1 MKRKYTATS
10 LITLAFLAGGA
21 QAGTYTV
28 VGGQVNNSGSIAIGA
43 GSEAGDRQPTD
54 EGQSVA
60 IGAEADAT
68 GSRGIAIGKK
78 AKATFVQGIAIGE
91 NAETT
96 SSLGLAIG
104 ASAKAHYSAIALG
117 LQANASEFYSL
128 AFGNNSTASGK
139 NSIAFG
145 KEAQAT
151 ESQSIA
157 LGFKS
162 SSLKDGSISIG
173 SSANASHYDSI
184 AFGSSAQALGNRS
197 IALGFQSSASNAG
210 SLSIG
215 SSSEASYENG
225 VALGRYAKA
234 QATYGV
240 ALGADSV
247 ANRASGQTGYV
258 PSVGKI
264 TSTSTPTWKST
275 LGAVSVGSGTEGSEK
290 TRQIIHVAAGSED
303 TDAVNVAQLKA
314 GQTKLEL
321 ESNLLTKTESKT
333 ADGITYTLGLDTSKL
348 PKTDI
353 VAGKGVSVSKTDPM
367 KPIVLL
373 NDDQD
378 FSGTVTASE
387 FKVGSS
393 ASLDTTGLNLIGTS
407 TVTLKDSNPSPEKKT
422 VLSTEGISVS
432 STTSPLGTRLTADGL
447 YILPNVSLTKTGL
460 VLGTGNPSVTT
471 SGIKAGNKK
480 ITDLADGSDDS
491 DAVNV
496 KQLKNART
504 KLQSSDENLV
514 IASPSETNK
523 GLNYSLSLKQDVNF
537 NQVTTGNLV
546 IGETGSLVFGTA
558 GARLTNTGLEL
569 GGLNGPKFTTNGISA
584 GGQQIK
590 NVRAGTEGTDAVNV
604 QQMEAHVKANTSK
617 VVAGNAGI
625 KVDATPDAENG
636 TTYAVSLNED
646 YTFTKLST
654 DTVKAN
660 KVQIGENGPSM
671 NATGIRMANQTIT
684 GLSDGSD
691 DSDAVN
697 VKQLKNARTKLQSSD
712 ENLVIASPS
721 ETNKGLN
728 YSLSLKQDVNFTS
741 VTIGT
746 SGVILTQEG
755 LAFGTNGVRLTN
767 TGLIL
772 GDSNGPKFTTSGISA
787 GGQQIKNVRAGT
799 EGTDAVNVQQM
810 EAHVKA
816 NKSSVVSDDVRINVT
831 PEEDSVNGGKK
842 YKLSLNSDISLD
854 SVKTGNATLSSDGLQ
869 ITGGPSVTTTGIDAG
884 SKEITNV
891 ARATTGTSAVNLDQM
906 NEEIKKNKSSVAAGR
921 GISVAT
927 SDDVEHGG
935 KKYTVSLN
943 ENIEFTEVKTGDT
956 TISSNGVSIAG
967 GPSMTKDNGINAG
980 NKVITNVAD
989 GVNATD
995 AVNVSQFNSRL
1006 NQSKVTVKAK
1016 ENGNITVEQSA
1027 QTDNGTE
1034 YTVSLNDSVSVNE
1047 VHVAQNV
1054 HLSSEGVRV
1063 GNSGPVITESGID
1076 AANRT
1081 ISNVAPGVR
1090 ATDAVN
1096 VAQLNTAVNNV
1107 FRQVHSVEKDAQAG
1121 IAMAIATAGL
1131 PQAYLPG
1138 KSMMAISG
1146 GTYRGQSG
1154 YAFGFSHVTD
1164 NGRYVIK
1171 ASGSGNSQGH
1181 YGASVGMGWQW

>member
-1 MKRKYTATS
+1 M
-10 LITLAFLAGGA
+10 
-21 QAGTYTV
+21 
-28 VGGQVNNSGSIAIGA
+28 
-43 GSEAGDRQPTD
+43 
-54 EGQSVA
+54 
-60 IGAEADAT
+60 
-68 GSRGIAIGKK
+68 
-78 AKATFVQGIAIGE
+78 
-91 NAETT
+91 
-96 SSLGLAIG
+96 
-104 ASAKAHYSAIALG
+104 
-117 LQANASEFYSL
+117 QANASEFYSL

-314 GQTKLEL
+314 SQTKLEL

-407 TVTLKDSNPSPEKKT
+407 MVTLKDSNPSPEKKT

-432 STTSPLGTRLTADGL
+432 STTSPLGTHLKADGL
-447 YILPNVSLTKTGL
+447 YILTNVSLTKTGL

-480 ITDLADGSDDS
+480 ITDLGAGDADT
-491 DAVNV
+491 DAVNFM
-496 KQLKNART
+496 QLKNART
-504 KLQSSDENLV
+504 TISVPTDGNIEQPTLT
-514 IASPSETNK
+514 ETNN
-523 GLNYSLSLKQDVNF
+523 GFNYSLSLKQDVSF
-537 NQVTTGNLV
+537 NQVTTGSLV

-590 NVRAGTEGTDAVNV
+590 NVQAGTEGTDAVNV
-604 QQMEAHVKANTSK
+604 QQMEAHVKANTAK
-617 VVAGNAGI
+617 VVAGNDGI
-625 KVDATPDAENG
+625 KVDAASDSENG
-636 TTYAVSLNED
+636 TTYTVSLNEEH
-646 YTFTKLST
+646 TFTKLAT
-654 DTVKAN
+654 ETVKAN
-660 KVQIGENGPSM
+660 KVQIGDAGPSM
-671 NATGIRMANQTIT
+671 DADGVHLAGKKIT
-684 GLSDGSD
+684 
-691 DSDAVN
+691 N
-697 VKQLKNARTKLQSSD
+697 V
-712 ENLVIASPS
+712 
-721 ETNKGLN
+721 G
-728 YSLSLKQDVNFTS
+728 
-741 VTIGT
+741 
-746 SGVILTQEG
+746 
-755 LAFGTNGVRLTN
+755 
-767 TGLIL
+767 
-772 GDSNGPKFTTSGISA
+772 
-787 GGQQIKNVRAGT
+787 RA
-799 EGTDAVNVQQM
+799 EADTDAVNL
-810 EAHVKA
+810 
-816 NKSSVVSDDVRINVT
+816 
-831 PEEDSVNGGKK
+831 G
-842 YKLSLNSDISLD
+842 
-854 SVKTGNATLSSDGLQ
+854 
-869 ITGGPSVTTTGIDAG
+869 
-884 SKEITNV
+884 
-891 ARATTGTSAVNLDQM
+891 QM
-906 NEEIKKNKSSVAAGR
+906 NEEIKRNKSSVAAGR

-927 SDDVEHGG
+927 SDDVGNGG
-935 KKYTVSLN
+935 KRYTVSLN

-995 AVNVSQFNSRL
+995 AVNVSQLNSRL
-1006 NQSKVTVKAK
+1006 NQSKVSVKAK
-1016 ENGNITVEQSA
+1016 ENGNITVEQST

-1063 GNSGPVITESGID
+1063 GNSGPVIAESGID

>member
-1 MKRKYTATS
+1 MHFWR
-10 LITLAFLAGGA
+10 GA

-314 GQTKLEL
+314 SQTKLEL

-407 TVTLKDSNPSPEKKT
+407 MVTLKDSNPSPEKKT

-432 STTSPLGTRLTADGL
+432 STTSPLGTHLKADGL
-447 YILPNVSLTKTGL
+447 YILTNVSLTKTGL

-480 ITDLADGSDDS
+480 ITDLGAGDADT
-491 DAVNV
+491 DAVNFM
-496 KQLKNART
+496 QLKNART
-504 KLQSSDENLV
+504 TISVPTDGNIEQPTLT
-514 IASPSETNK
+514 ETNN
-523 GLNYSLSLKQDVNF
+523 GFNYSLSLKQDVSF

-590 NVRAGTEGTDAVNV
+590 NVQAGTEGTDAVNV
-604 QQMEAHVKANTSK
+604 QQMEAHGKANTAK
-617 VVAGNAGI
+617 VVAGNDGI
-625 KVDATPDAENG
+625 KVDAASDSENG
-636 TTYAVSLNED
+636 TTYTVSLNEEH
-646 YTFTKLST
+646 TFTKLAT
-654 DTVKAN
+654 ETVKAN
-660 KVQIGENGPSM
+660 KVQIGDAGPSM
-671 NATGIRMANQTIT
+671 DADGVHLAGKKIT
-684 GLSDGSD
+684 
-691 DSDAVN
+691 N
-697 VKQLKNARTKLQSSD
+697 V
-712 ENLVIASPS
+712 
-721 ETNKGLN
+721 G
-728 YSLSLKQDVNFTS
+728 
-741 VTIGT
+741 
-746 SGVILTQEG
+746 
-755 LAFGTNGVRLTN
+755 
-767 TGLIL
+767 
-772 GDSNGPKFTTSGISA
+772 
-787 GGQQIKNVRAGT
+787 RA
-799 EGTDAVNVQQM
+799 EADTDAVNL
-810 EAHVKA
+810 
-816 NKSSVVSDDVRINVT
+816 
-831 PEEDSVNGGKK
+831 G
-842 YKLSLNSDISLD
+842 
-854 SVKTGNATLSSDGLQ
+854 
-869 ITGGPSVTTTGIDAG
+869 
-884 SKEITNV
+884 
-891 ARATTGTSAVNLDQM
+891 QM
-906 NEEIKKNKSSVAAGR
+906 NEEIKRNKSSVAAGR

-927 SDDVEHGG
+927 SDDVENGG
-935 KKYTVSLN
+935 KRYTVSLN

-980 NKVITNVAD
+980 DKVITNVAD

-995 AVNVSQFNSRL
+995 AVNVSQLNSRL

-1047 VHVAQNV
+1047 VHVAQIV
-1054 HLSSEGVRV
+1054 HLSSEGVRI
-1063 GNSGPVITESGID
+1063 GNSGPIIAESGID

-1090 ATDAVN
+1090 STDAVN

>member
-1 MKRKYTATS
+1 MHFWR
-10 LITLAFLAGGA
+10 GA

-247 ANRASGQTGYV
+247 VNRASGQTGYV

-314 GQTKLEL
+314 SQTKLEL

-432 STTSPLGTRLTADGL
+432 STTSPLGTHLTADGL

-480 ITDLADGSDDS
+480 ITDLADGSDES

-504 KLQSSDENLV
+504 TISVPTDGKIEQPTLT
-514 IASPSETNK
+514 ETNN
-523 GLNYSLSLKQDVNF
+523 GFNYSLSLKQDVSF
-537 NQVTTGNLV
+537 NQVTTGSLV

-590 NVRAGTEGTDAVNV
+590 NVQAGTEGTDAVNV
-604 QQMEAHVKANTSK
+604 QQMEAHVKANTAK
-617 VVAGNAGI
+617 VVAGNDGI
-625 KVDATPDAENG
+625 KVDAASDSENG
-636 TTYAVSLNED
+636 TTYTVSLNEEH
-646 YTFTKLST
+646 TFTKLAT
-654 DTVKAN
+654 ETVKAN
-660 KVQIGENGPSM
+660 KVQIGDAGPSM
-671 NATGIRMANQTIT
+671 DADGVHLAGKKIT
-684 GLSDGSD
+684 
-691 DSDAVN
+691 N
-697 VKQLKNARTKLQSSD
+697 V
-712 ENLVIASPS
+712 
-721 ETNKGLN
+721 G
-728 YSLSLKQDVNFTS
+728 
-741 VTIGT
+741 
-746 SGVILTQEG
+746 
-755 LAFGTNGVRLTN
+755 
-767 TGLIL
+767 
-772 GDSNGPKFTTSGISA
+772 
-787 GGQQIKNVRAGT
+787 RA
-799 EGTDAVNVQQM
+799 EADTDAVNL
-810 EAHVKA
+810 
-816 NKSSVVSDDVRINVT
+816 
-831 PEEDSVNGGKK
+831 G
-842 YKLSLNSDISLD
+842 
-854 SVKTGNATLSSDGLQ
+854 
-869 ITGGPSVTTTGIDAG
+869 
-884 SKEITNV
+884 
-891 ARATTGTSAVNLDQM
+891 QM
-906 NEEIKKNKSSVAAGR
+906 NEEIKRNKSSVAAGR

-927 SDDVEHGG
+927 SDDVGNGG
-935 KKYTVSLN
+935 KRYTVPLN

-995 AVNVSQFNSRL
+995 AVNVSQLNSRL

-1054 HLSSEGVRV
+1054 HLSSEGVRI
-1063 GNSGPVITESGID
+1063 GNSGPVIAESGID

-1181 YGASVGMGWQW
+1181 FGASVGMGWQW

>member
-1 MKRKYTATS
+1 M
-10 LITLAFLAGGA
+10 
-21 QAGTYTV
+21 
-28 VGGQVNNSGSIAIGA
+28 
-43 GSEAGDRQPTD
+43 
-54 EGQSVA
+54 
-60 IGAEADAT
+60 
-68 GSRGIAIGKK
+68 
-78 AKATFVQGIAIGE
+78 
-91 NAETT
+91 
-96 SSLGLAIG
+96 
-104 ASAKAHYSAIALG
+104 
-117 LQANASEFYSL
+117 QANASEFYSL

-314 GQTKLEL
+314 SQTKLEL

-378 FSGTVTASE
+378 FSGTVTASK

-432 STTSPLGTRLTADGL
+432 STTSPLGTHLTADGL

-480 ITDLADGSDDS
+480 ITDLGAGDADT
-491 DAVNV
+491 DAVNFM
-496 KQLKNART
+496 QLKNART
-504 KLQSSDENLV
+504 TISVPTDGNIEQPTLT
-514 IASPSETNK
+514 ETNN
-523 GLNYSLSLKQDVNF
+523 GFNYSLSLKQDVSF
-537 NQVTTGNLV
+537 NQVTTGSLV

-590 NVRAGTEGTDAVNV
+590 NVQAGTEGTDAVNV

-671 NATGIRMANQTIT
+671 NATGIQMANQTIT

-995 AVNVSQFNSRL
+995 AVNVSQLNSRL
-1006 NQSKVTVKAK
+1006 NQSNVTVKAK

-1063 GNSGPVITESGID
+1063 GNSGPVIAESGID

-1171 ASGSGNSQGH
+1171 ASGSGNSQGY

>member
-1 MKRKYTATS
+1 MHFGR
-10 LITLAFLAGGA
+10 GA
-21 QAGTYTV
+21 PQAGTYTV

-303 TDAVNVAQLKA
+303 TDAVNMAQLKA
-314 GQTKLEL
+314 SQTKLEL

-333 ADGITYTLGLDTSKL
+333 ADGITYTLGIDASKF

-353 VAGKGVSVSKTDPM
+353 VAGKGVSVSKTDPT
-367 KPIVLL
+367 KPIVFL

-378 FSGTVTASE
+378 FSGTVAASK

-432 STTSPLGTRLTADGL
+432 STTSPLGTHLTADGL

-480 ITDLADGSDDS
+480 ITDLADGSDES

-504 KLQSSDENLV
+504 TISVPTDGNIEQPTLT
-514 IASPSETNK
+514 ETNN
-523 GLNYSLSLKQDVNF
+523 GFNYSLSLKQDVNF

-546 IGETGSLVFGTA
+546 IGEAGSLVFGTA

-590 NVRAGTEGTDAVNV
+590 NVQAGTEGTDAVNV
-604 QQMEAHVKANTSK
+604 QQMEAHVKANTAK
-617 VVAGNAGI
+617 VVAGNDGI
-625 KVDATPDAENG
+625 KVDAASDSENG
-636 TTYAVSLNED
+636 TTYTVSLNEEH
-646 YTFTKLST
+646 TFTKLT
-654 DTVKAN
+654 TETVKAN
-660 KVQIGENGPSM
+660 KVQIGDAGPSM
-671 NATGIRMANQTIT
+671 SAKGIRMATQKIT
-684 GLSDGSD
+684 GLADGAD
-691 DSDAVN
+691 DGDAVN
-697 VKQLKNARTKLQSSD
+697 VKQLKKSKTELQLASD
-712 ENLVIASPS
+712 ETNLALENPAQEDDNGKHYVLRLNRDVNFDKVTTGNLVIG
-721 ETNKGLN
+721 ETG
-728 YSLSLKQDVNFTS
+728 SLV
-741 VTIGT
+741 
-746 SGVILTQEG
+746 
-755 LAFGTNGVRLTN
+755 FGTAGARLTN
-767 TGLIL
+767 TGLEFGGL
-772 GDSNGPKFTTSGISA
+772 NGPKFTTSGISA

-816 NKSSVVSDDVRINVT
+816 NKSSVVSDDVRISVT

-921 GISVAT
+921 GISVAI

-995 AVNVSQFNSRL
+995 AVNVSQLNSRL

-1063 GNSGPVITESGID
+1063 GNSGPVIAENGID

>member
-1 MKRKYTATS
+1 MH
-10 LITLAFLAGGA
+10 FLRGA

-314 GQTKLEL
+314 SQTKLEL

-432 STTSPLGTRLTADGL
+432 STTSPLGTHLKADGL
-447 YILPNVSLTKTGL
+447 YILTNVSLTKTGL

-480 ITDLADGSDDS
+480 ITDLGAGDADT
-491 DAVNV
+491 DAVNFM
-496 KQLKNART
+496 QLKNART
-504 KLQSSDENLV
+504 TISVPTDGNIEQPTLT
-514 IASPSETNK
+514 ETNN
-523 GLNYSLSLKQDVNF
+523 GFNYSLSLKQDVSF
-537 NQVTTGNLV
+537 NQVTTGSLV

-590 NVRAGTEGTDAVNV
+590 NVQAGTEGTDAVNV
-604 QQMEAHVKANTSK
+604 QQMEAHVKANTAK
-617 VVAGNAGI
+617 VVAGNDGI
-625 KVDATPDAENG
+625 KVDAASDSENG
-636 TTYAVSLNED
+636 TTYTVSLNEEH
-646 YTFTKLST
+646 TFTKLAT
-654 DTVKAN
+654 ETVKAN
-660 KVQIGENGPSM
+660 KVQIGDAGPSM
-671 NATGIRMANQTIT
+671 SAEGIRMAAQKIT
-684 GLSDGSD
+684 GLADGAD
-691 DSDAVN
+691 DGDAVN
-697 VKQLKNARTKLQSSD
+697 VKQLKKSKTELQLASD
-712 ENLVIASPS
+712 ETNLALENPAQEDDNGKHYVLRLNRDVNFDKVTTGNLVIG
-721 ETNKGLN
+721 ETG
-728 YSLSLKQDVNFTS
+728 SLV
-741 VTIGT
+741 
-746 SGVILTQEG
+746 
-755 LAFGTNGVRLTN
+755 FGTAGARLTN
-767 TGLIL
+767 TGLEFGGL
-772 GDSNGPKFTTSGISA
+772 NGPKFTTNGISA
-787 GGQQIKNVRAGT
+787 GGQQIKNVQAGT

-816 NKSSVVSDDVRINVT
+816 NTAKVVAGNDGIKVDAASDSENGTTYTVSLN
-831 PEEDSVNGGKK
+831 EEHTFTKLATETVKANKVQIGDAGPSMDADGVHLAGKK
-842 YKLSLNSDISLD
+842 
-854 SVKTGNATLSSDGLQ
+854 
-869 ITGGPSVTTTGIDAG
+869 
-884 SKEITNV
+884 ITNV
-891 ARATTGTSAVNLDQM
+891 GRAEADTDAVNLGQM
-906 NEEIKKNKSSVAAGR
+906 NEEIKRNKSSVAAGR

-927 SDDVEHGG
+927 SDDVENGG
-935 KKYTVSLN
+935 KRYTVSLN

-995 AVNVSQFNSRL
+995 AVNVSQLNSRL

-1054 HLSSEGVRV
+1054 HLSFEGVRI
-1063 GNSGPVITESGID
+1063 GNSGPIIAESGID

>member
-1 MKRKYTATS
+1 MHFWR
-10 LITLAFLAGGA
+10 GGA

-314 GQTKLEL
+314 SQTKLEL

-407 TVTLKDSNPSPEKKT
+407 MVTLKDSNPSPEKKT

-432 STTSPLGTRLTADGL
+432 STTSPLGTHLKADGL
-447 YILPNVSLTKTGL
+447 YILTNVSLTKTGL

-480 ITDLADGSDDS
+480 ITDLGAGDADTDT
-491 DAVNV
+491 VNFM
-496 KQLKNART
+496 QLKNART
-504 KLQSSDENLV
+504 TISVPTDGNIEQPTLT
-514 IASPSETNK
+514 ETNN
-523 GLNYSLSLKQDVNF
+523 GFNYSLSLKQDVSF
-537 NQVTTGNLV
+537 NQVTTGSLV

-590 NVRAGTEGTDAVNV
+590 NVQAGTEGTDAVNV
-604 QQMEAHVKANTSK
+604 QQMEAHVKANTAK
-617 VVAGNAGI
+617 VVAGNDGI
-625 KVDATPDAENG
+625 KVDAASDSENG
-636 TTYAVSLNED
+636 TTYTVSLNEEH
-646 YTFTKLST
+646 TFTKLAT
-654 DTVKAN
+654 ETVKAN
-660 KVQIGENGPSM
+660 KVQIGDAGPSM
-671 NATGIRMANQTIT
+671 DADGVHLAGKKIT
-684 GLSDGSD
+684 
-691 DSDAVN
+691 N
-697 VKQLKNARTKLQSSD
+697 V
-712 ENLVIASPS
+712 
-721 ETNKGLN
+721 G
-728 YSLSLKQDVNFTS
+728 
-741 VTIGT
+741 
-746 SGVILTQEG
+746 
-755 LAFGTNGVRLTN
+755 
-767 TGLIL
+767 
-772 GDSNGPKFTTSGISA
+772 
-787 GGQQIKNVRAGT
+787 RA
-799 EGTDAVNVQQM
+799 EADTDAVNL
-810 EAHVKA
+810 
-816 NKSSVVSDDVRINVT
+816 
-831 PEEDSVNGGKK
+831 G
-842 YKLSLNSDISLD
+842 
-854 SVKTGNATLSSDGLQ
+854 
-869 ITGGPSVTTTGIDAG
+869 
-884 SKEITNV
+884 
-891 ARATTGTSAVNLDQM
+891 QM
-906 NEEIKKNKSSVAAGR
+906 NEEIKRNKSSVAAGR

-927 SDDVEHGG
+927 SDDVGNGG
-935 KKYTVSLN
+935 KRYTVSLN

-995 AVNVSQFNSRL
+995 AVNVSQLNSRL

-1054 HLSSEGVRV
+1054 HLSSEGVRI
-1063 GNSGPVITESGID
+1063 GNSGPIIAESGID

-1181 YGASVGMGWQW
+1181 FGASVGMGWQW

>member
-1 MKRKYTATS
+1 MHFWR
-10 LITLAFLAGGA
+10 GA

-128 AFGNNSTASGK
+128 VFGNNSTASGK

-314 GQTKLEL
+314 SQTKLEL

-407 TVTLKDSNPSPEKKT
+407 MVTLKDSNPSPEKKT

-432 STTSPLGTRLTADGL
+432 STTSPLGTHLKADGL
-447 YILPNVSLTKTGL
+447 YILTNVSLTKTGL

-480 ITDLADGSDDS
+480 ITDLGAGDADT
-491 DAVNV
+491 DAVNFM
-496 KQLKNART
+496 QIKNART
-504 KLQSSDENLV
+504 TISVPTDGNIEQPTLT
-514 IASPSETNK
+514 ETNN
-523 GLNYSLSLKQDVNF
+523 GFNYSLSLKQDVSF
-537 NQVTTGNLV
+537 NQVTTGSLV

-590 NVRAGTEGTDAVNV
+590 NVQAGTEGTDAVNV
-604 QQMEAHVKANTSK
+604 QQMEAHVKANTAK
-617 VVAGNAGI
+617 VVAGNDGI
-625 KVDATPDAENG
+625 KVDAASDSENG
-636 TTYAVSLNED
+636 TTYTVSLNEEH
-646 YTFTKLST
+646 TFTKLAT
-654 DTVKAN
+654 ETVKAN
-660 KVQIGENGPSM
+660 KVQIGDAGPSM
-671 NATGIRMANQTIT
+671 DADGVHLAGKKIT
-684 GLSDGSD
+684 
-691 DSDAVN
+691 N
-697 VKQLKNARTKLQSSD
+697 V
-712 ENLVIASPS
+712 
-721 ETNKGLN
+721 G
-728 YSLSLKQDVNFTS
+728 
-741 VTIGT
+741 
-746 SGVILTQEG
+746 
-755 LAFGTNGVRLTN
+755 
-767 TGLIL
+767 
-772 GDSNGPKFTTSGISA
+772 
-787 GGQQIKNVRAGT
+787 RA
-799 EGTDAVNVQQM
+799 EADTDAVNL
-810 EAHVKA
+810 
-816 NKSSVVSDDVRINVT
+816 
-831 PEEDSVNGGKK
+831 G
-842 YKLSLNSDISLD
+842 
-854 SVKTGNATLSSDGLQ
+854 
-869 ITGGPSVTTTGIDAG
+869 
-884 SKEITNV
+884 
-891 ARATTGTSAVNLDQM
+891 QM
-906 NEEIKKNKSSVAAGR
+906 NEEIKRNKSSVAAGR

-927 SDDVEHGG
+927 SDDVGNGG
-935 KKYTVSLN
+935 KRYTVSLN

-995 AVNVSQFNSRL
+995 AVNVSQLNSRL

-1054 HLSSEGVRV
+1054 HLSSEGVRI
-1063 GNSGPVITESGID
+1063 GNSGPIIAESGID

-1181 YGASVGMGWQW
+1181 FGASVGMGWQW

>member
-1 MKRKYTATS
+1 M
-10 LITLAFLAGGA
+10 
-21 QAGTYTV
+21 
-28 VGGQVNNSGSIAIGA
+28 
-43 GSEAGDRQPTD
+43 
-54 EGQSVA
+54 
-60 IGAEADAT
+60 
-68 GSRGIAIGKK
+68 
-78 AKATFVQGIAIGE
+78 
-91 NAETT
+91 
-96 SSLGLAIG
+96 
-104 ASAKAHYSAIALG
+104 
-117 LQANASEFYSL
+117 
-128 AFGNNSTASGK
+128 
-139 NSIAFG
+139 
-145 KEAQAT
+145 
-151 ESQSIA
+151 
-157 LGFKS
+157 
-162 SSLKDGSISIG
+162 
-173 SSANASHYDSI
+173 
-184 AFGSSAQALGNRS
+184 
-197 IALGFQSSASNAG
+197 
-210 SLSIG
+210 
-215 SSSEASYENG
+215 
-225 VALGRYAKA
+225 
-234 QATYGV
+234 
-240 ALGADSV
+240 
-247 ANRASGQTGYV
+247 
-258 PSVGKI
+258 
-264 TSTSTPTWKST
+264 
-275 LGAVSVGSGTEGSEK
+275 
-290 TRQIIHVAAGSED
+290 
-303 TDAVNVAQLKA
+303 AQLKA
-314 GQTKLEL
+314 SQTKLEL

-333 ADGITYTLGLDTSKL
+333 ADGITYTLGIDASKL

-432 STTSPLGTRLTADGL
+432 STTSPLGTHLKADGL
-447 YILPNVSLTKTGL
+447 YILTNVSLTKTGL

-514 IASPSETNK
+514 IASP
-523 GLNYSLSLKQDVNF
+523 Y
-537 NQVTTGNLV
+537 
-546 IGETGSLVFGTA
+546 
-558 GARLTNTGLEL
+558 
-569 GGLNGPKFTTNGISA
+569 
-584 GGQQIK
+584 
-590 NVRAGTEGTDAVNV
+590 
-604 QQMEAHVKANTSK
+604 
-617 VVAGNAGI
+617 
-625 KVDATPDAENG
+625 
-636 TTYAVSLNED
+636 
-646 YTFTKLST
+646 
-654 DTVKAN
+654 
-660 KVQIGENGPSM
+660 
-671 NATGIRMANQTIT
+671 
-684 GLSDGSD
+684 
-691 DSDAVN
+691 
-697 VKQLKNARTKLQSSD
+697 
-712 ENLVIASPS
+712 

-967 GPSMTKDNGINAG
+967 GPSMTKENGINAG
-980 NKVITNVAD
+980 GKVITNVAA

-995 AVNVSQFNSRL
+995 AVNVSQLNSRL

-1054 HLSSEGVRV
+1054 HLSSEGVRI
-1063 GNSGPVITESGID
+1063 GNSGPIIAESGID

>member
-1 MKRKYTATS
+1 M
-10 LITLAFLAGGA
+10 
-21 QAGTYTV
+21 
-28 VGGQVNNSGSIAIGA
+28 
-43 GSEAGDRQPTD
+43 
-54 EGQSVA
+54 
-60 IGAEADAT
+60 
-68 GSRGIAIGKK
+68 
-78 AKATFVQGIAIGE
+78 
-91 NAETT
+91 NA
-96 SSLGLAIG
+96 
-104 ASAKAHYSAIALG
+104 
-117 LQANASEFYSL
+117 L
-128 AFGNNSTASGK
+128 AFGVSASAQSEGAIAFGFGAITGLSNSGE
-139 NSIAFG
+139 SIAFG
-145 KEAQAT
+145 YQAKT
-151 ESQSIA
+151 
-157 LGFKS
+157 
-162 SSLKDGSISIG
+162 
-173 SSANASHYDSI
+173 SAVKSI
-184 AFGSSAQALGNRS
+184 AFGSGAHAQERGA
-197 IALGFQSSASNAG
+197 
-210 SLSIG
+210 
-215 SSSEASYENG
+215 
-225 VALGRYAKA
+225 VALGSGSFADRPS
-234 QATYGV
+234 GV
-240 ALGADSV
+240 AGY
-247 ANRASGQTGYV
+247 NRLNQNFGNAPIWTASQ
-258 PSVGKI
+258 
-264 TSTSTPTWKST
+264 
-275 LGAVSVGSGTEGSEK
+275 GAVSIGDGIPGNSDEE
-290 TRQIIHVAAGSED
+290 TRQIIHVAAGSKD

-314 GQTKLEL
+314 SQTKLEL

-333 ADGITYTLGLDTSKL
+333 ADGITYTLGIDASKL

-407 TVTLKDSNPSPEKKT
+407 TVTLKDSNPSLEKKT

-432 STTSPLGTRLTADGL
+432 RTTSHFGTHLTADGL
-447 YILPNVSLTKTGL
+447 YILTNVSDVSLTKTGL

-480 ITDLADGSDDS
+480 ITGLADGADDG

-496 KQLKNART
+496 KQLKKSKT
-504 KLQSSDENLV
+504 ELQLASDETNLALENPV
-514 IASPSETNK
+514 QEDDNGK
-523 GLNYSLSLKQDVNF
+523 HYVLRLNRDVNF
-537 NQVTTGNLV
+537 DKVTTGNLV

-569 GGLNGPKFTTNGISA
+569 GELNGPKFTTNGISA

-604 QQMEAHVKANTSK
+604 QQMEAHVKANTAK
-617 VVAGNAGI
+617 VVAGNDGI
-625 KVDATPDAENG
+625 KVDAASDSENG
-636 TTYAVSLNED
+636 TTYTVSLNEEH
-646 YTFTKLST
+646 TFTKLAT
-654 DTVKAN
+654 ETVKAN
-660 KVQIGENGPSM
+660 KVQIGDAGPSM
-671 NATGIRMANQTIT
+671 DADGVHLAGKKIT
-684 GLSDGSD
+684 
-691 DSDAVN
+691 N
-697 VKQLKNARTKLQSSD
+697 V
-712 ENLVIASPS
+712 
-721 ETNKGLN
+721 G
-728 YSLSLKQDVNFTS
+728 
-741 VTIGT
+741 
-746 SGVILTQEG
+746 
-755 LAFGTNGVRLTN
+755 
-767 TGLIL
+767 
-772 GDSNGPKFTTSGISA
+772 
-787 GGQQIKNVRAGT
+787 RA
-799 EGTDAVNVQQM
+799 EADTDAVNL
-810 EAHVKA
+810 
-816 NKSSVVSDDVRINVT
+816 
-831 PEEDSVNGGKK
+831 G
-842 YKLSLNSDISLD
+842 
-854 SVKTGNATLSSDGLQ
+854 
-869 ITGGPSVTTTGIDAG
+869 
-884 SKEITNV
+884 
-891 ARATTGTSAVNLDQM
+891 QM
-906 NEEIKKNKSSVAAGR
+906 NEEIKKNKSSVAGGR
-921 GISVAT
+921 GISVVP
-927 SDDVEHGG
+927 SEDREHGG
-935 KKYTVSLN
+935 TKYTVSL
-943 ENIEFTEVKTGDT
+943 EDNIEFTEVKTGDT

-995 AVNVSQFNSRL
+995 AVNVSQLNSRL

-1054 HLSSEGVRV
+1054 HLSSEGVRI
-1063 GNSGPVITESGID
+1063 GNSGPIIAESGID

>member
-1 MKRKYTATS
+1 M
-10 LITLAFLAGGA
+10 
-21 QAGTYTV
+21 
-28 VGGQVNNSGSIAIGA
+28 
-43 GSEAGDRQPTD
+43 
-54 EGQSVA
+54 
-60 IGAEADAT
+60 
-68 GSRGIAIGKK
+68 
-78 AKATFVQGIAIGE
+78 
-91 NAETT
+91 NA
-96 SSLGLAIG
+96 
-104 ASAKAHYSAIALG
+104 
-117 LQANASEFYSL
+117 L
-128 AFGNNSTASGK
+128 AFGVSASAQSEGAIAFGFGAITGLSNSGE
-139 NSIAFG
+139 SIAFG
-145 KEAQAT
+145 YQAKT
-151 ESQSIA
+151 
-157 LGFKS
+157 
-162 SSLKDGSISIG
+162 
-173 SSANASHYDSI
+173 SAVKSI
-184 AFGSSAQALGNRS
+184 AFGSGAHAQERGA
-197 IALGFQSSASNAG
+197 
-210 SLSIG
+210 
-215 SSSEASYENG
+215 
-225 VALGRYAKA
+225 VALGSGSFADRPS
-234 QATYGV
+234 GV
-240 ALGADSV
+240 AGY
-247 ANRASGQTGYV
+247 NRLNQNFGNAPIWTASQ
-258 PSVGKI
+258 
-264 TSTSTPTWKST
+264 
-275 LGAVSVGSGTEGSEK
+275 GAVSIGDGIPGNSDEE
-290 TRQIIHVAAGSED
+290 TRQIIHVAAGSKD

-314 GQTKLEL
+314 SQTKLEL

-333 ADGITYTLGLDTSKL
+333 ADGITYTLGIDASKL

-407 TVTLKDSNPSPEKKT
+407 TVTLKDSNPSLEKKT

-432 STTSPLGTRLTADGL
+432 RTTSHLGTHLTADGL
-447 YILPNVSLTKTGL
+447 YILTNVSDVSLTKTGL

-480 ITDLADGSDDS
+480 ITGLADGADDG

-496 KQLKNART
+496 KQLKKSKT
-504 KLQSSDENLV
+504 ELQLASDETNLALENPV
-514 IASPSETNK
+514 QEDDNGK
-523 GLNYSLSLKQDVNF
+523 HYVLRLNRDVNF
-537 NQVTTGNLV
+537 DKVTTGNLV

-558 GARLTNTGLEL
+558 GARLTNTGLEF

-590 NVRAGTEGTDAVNV
+590 NVQAGTEGTDAVNV
-604 QQMEAHVKANTSK
+604 QQMEAHVKANTAK
-617 VVAGNAGI
+617 VVAGNDGI
-625 KVDATPDAENG
+625 KVDAASDSENG
-636 TTYAVSLNED
+636 TTYTVSLNEEH
-646 YTFTKLST
+646 TFTKLAT
-654 DTVKAN
+654 ETVKAN
-660 KVQIGENGPSM
+660 KVQIGDAGPSM
-671 NATGIRMANQTIT
+671 DADGVHLAGKKIT
-684 GLSDGSD
+684 
-691 DSDAVN
+691 N
-697 VKQLKNARTKLQSSD
+697 V
-712 ENLVIASPS
+712 
-721 ETNKGLN
+721 G
-728 YSLSLKQDVNFTS
+728 
-741 VTIGT
+741 
-746 SGVILTQEG
+746 
-755 LAFGTNGVRLTN
+755 
-767 TGLIL
+767 
-772 GDSNGPKFTTSGISA
+772 
-787 GGQQIKNVRAGT
+787 RA
-799 EGTDAVNVQQM
+799 EADTDAVNL
-810 EAHVKA
+810 
-816 NKSSVVSDDVRINVT
+816 
-831 PEEDSVNGGKK
+831 G
-842 YKLSLNSDISLD
+842 
-854 SVKTGNATLSSDGLQ
+854 
-869 ITGGPSVTTTGIDAG
+869 
-884 SKEITNV
+884 
-891 ARATTGTSAVNLDQM
+891 QM
-906 NEEIKKNKSSVAAGR
+906 NEEIKRNKSSVAAGR

-927 SDDVEHGG
+927 SDDVGNGG
-935 KKYTVSLN
+935 KRYTVSLN

-995 AVNVSQFNSRL
+995 AVNVSQLNSRL
-1006 NQSKVTVKAK
+1006 NQSKVSVKAK

-1063 GNSGPVITESGID
+1063 GNSGPVIAESGID

>member
-1 MKRKYTATS
+1 MHFWR
-10 LITLAFLAGGA
+10 GGA

-264 TSTSTPTWKST
+264 TSTPTPTWKSA

-314 GQTKLEL
+314 SQTKLEL

-407 TVTLKDSNPSPEKKT
+407 MVTLKDSNPSPEKKT

-432 STTSPLGTRLTADGL
+432 STTSPLGTHLKADGL
-447 YILPNVSLTKTGL
+447 YILTNVSLTKTGL

-480 ITDLADGSDDS
+480 ITDLGAGDADT
-491 DAVNV
+491 DAVNFM
-496 KQLKNART
+496 QLKNART
-504 KLQSSDENLV
+504 TISVPTDGNIEQPTLT
-514 IASPSETNK
+514 ETNN
-523 GLNYSLSLKQDVNF
+523 GFNYSLSLKQDVSF
-537 NQVTTGNLV
+537 NQVTTGSLV

-590 NVRAGTEGTDAVNV
+590 NVQAGTEGTDAVNV
-604 QQMEAHVKANTSK
+604 QQMEAHVKANTAK
-617 VVAGNAGI
+617 VVAGNDGI
-625 KVDATPDAENG
+625 KVDAASDSENG
-636 TTYAVSLNED
+636 TTYTVSLNEEH
-646 YTFTKLST
+646 TFTKLAT
-654 DTVKAN
+654 ETVKAN
-660 KVQIGENGPSM
+660 KVQIGDAGPSM
-671 NATGIRMANQTIT
+671 DADGVHLAGKKIT
-684 GLSDGSD
+684 
-691 DSDAVN
+691 N
-697 VKQLKNARTKLQSSD
+697 V
-712 ENLVIASPS
+712 
-721 ETNKGLN
+721 G
-728 YSLSLKQDVNFTS
+728 
-741 VTIGT
+741 
-746 SGVILTQEG
+746 
-755 LAFGTNGVRLTN
+755 
-767 TGLIL
+767 
-772 GDSNGPKFTTSGISA
+772 
-787 GGQQIKNVRAGT
+787 RA
-799 EGTDAVNVQQM
+799 EADTDAVNL
-810 EAHVKA
+810 
-816 NKSSVVSDDVRINVT
+816 
-831 PEEDSVNGGKK
+831 G
-842 YKLSLNSDISLD
+842 
-854 SVKTGNATLSSDGLQ
+854 
-869 ITGGPSVTTTGIDAG
+869 
-884 SKEITNV
+884 
-891 ARATTGTSAVNLDQM
+891 QM
-906 NEEIKKNKSSVAAGR
+906 NEEIKRNKSSVAAGR

-927 SDDVEHGG
+927 SDDVGNGG
-935 KKYTVSLN
+935 KRYTVSLN

-995 AVNVSQFNSRL
+995 AVNVSQLNSRL
-1006 NQSKVTVKAK
+1006 NQSKVSVKAK

-1063 GNSGPVITESGID
+1063 GNSGPVIAESGID

>member
-1 MKRKYTATS
+1 M
-10 LITLAFLAGGA
+10 
-21 QAGTYTV
+21 
-28 VGGQVNNSGSIAIGA
+28 
-43 GSEAGDRQPTD
+43 
-54 EGQSVA
+54 
-60 IGAEADAT
+60 
-68 GSRGIAIGKK
+68 
-78 AKATFVQGIAIGE
+78 
-91 NAETT
+91 
-96 SSLGLAIG
+96 
-104 ASAKAHYSAIALG
+104 
-117 LQANASEFYSL
+117 
-128 AFGNNSTASGK
+128 
-139 NSIAFG
+139 
-145 KEAQAT
+145 
-151 ESQSIA
+151 
-157 LGFKS
+157 
-162 SSLKDGSISIG
+162 
-173 SSANASHYDSI
+173 
-184 AFGSSAQALGNRS
+184 
-197 IALGFQSSASNAG
+197 
-210 SLSIG
+210 
-215 SSSEASYENG
+215 
-225 VALGRYAKA
+225 
-234 QATYGV
+234 
-240 ALGADSV
+240 
-247 ANRASGQTGYV
+247 
-258 PSVGKI
+258 
-264 TSTSTPTWKST
+264 
-275 LGAVSVGSGTEGSEK
+275 
-290 TRQIIHVAAGSED
+290 
-303 TDAVNVAQLKA
+303 
-314 GQTKLEL
+314 
-321 ESNLLTKTESKT
+321 
-333 ADGITYTLGLDTSKL
+333 
-348 PKTDI
+348 
-353 VAGKGVSVSKTDPM
+353 
-367 KPIVLL
+367 
-373 NDDQD
+373 
-378 FSGTVTASE
+378 
-387 FKVGSS
+387 
-393 ASLDTTGLNLIGTS
+393 
-407 TVTLKDSNPSPEKKT
+407 
-422 VLSTEGISVS
+422 
-432 STTSPLGTRLTADGL
+432 
-447 YILPNVSLTKTGL
+447 
-460 VLGTGNPSVTT
+460 LGTGNPSVTT

-480 ITDLADGSDDS
+480 ITDLADGSDES

-504 KLQSSDENLV
+504 TLQSSDENLV

-625 KVDATPDAENG
+625 KVDATPDAENR

-671 NATGIRMANQTIT
+671 NATGIQMANQTIT
-684 GLSDGSD
+684 GLAEGIADN
-691 DSDAVN
+691 DAVN
-697 VKQLKNARTKLQSSD
+697 VKQLKKSKTELQLASD
-712 ENLVIASPS
+712 ETNLALENPVQEDDNGKHYVLRLNRDVNFDKVTTGNLVIG
-721 ETNKGLN
+721 ETG
-728 YSLSLKQDVNFTS
+728 SLV
-741 VTIGT
+741 
-746 SGVILTQEG
+746 
-755 LAFGTNGVRLTN
+755 FGTAGARLTN
-767 TGLIL
+767 TGLEF
-772 GDSNGPKFTTSGISA
+772 GGSNGPKFTTSGISA
-787 GGQQIKNVRAGT
+787 GGQQIKNVQAGT

-816 NKSSVVSDDVRINVT
+816 NTAKVVAGNDGIKVDAT
-831 PEEDSVNGGKK
+831 PDAENGTTYAVSLNEEHTFTKLATETVKANKVQIGDAGPSMDADGVHMAGKK
-842 YKLSLNSDISLD
+842 
-854 SVKTGNATLSSDGLQ
+854 
-869 ITGGPSVTTTGIDAG
+869 
-884 SKEITNV
+884 ITNV
-891 ARATTGTSAVNLDQM
+891 GRAEVDTDAVNLGQVK
-906 NEEIKKNKSSVAAGR
+906 EEILSRTTTVEGGEGIYVA
-921 GISVAT
+921 ST
-927 SDDVEHGG
+927 TEENG
-935 KKYTVSLN
+935 KTNYTVSLN
-943 ENIEFTEVKTGDT
+943 REISFDKVTTGDT
-956 TISSNGVSIAG
+956 TISSSGVSIAG

-980 NKVITNVAD
+980 NKVITNVAA

-995 AVNVSQFNSRL
+995 AVNVSQL
-1006 NQSKVTVKAK
+1006 NQSKVTVKHK

-1027 QTDNGTE
+1027 QTDDGTE

-1063 GNSGPVITESGID
+1063 GNSGPIIAESGID

-1138 KSMMAISG
+1138 KSMMAISC

-1181 YGASVGMGWQW
+1181 FGASVGMGWQW

>member
-1 MKRKYTATS
+1 M
-10 LITLAFLAGGA
+10 
-21 QAGTYTV
+21 
-28 VGGQVNNSGSIAIGA
+28 
-43 GSEAGDRQPTD
+43 
-54 EGQSVA
+54 
-60 IGAEADAT
+60 
-68 GSRGIAIGKK
+68 
-78 AKATFVQGIAIGE
+78 
-91 NAETT
+91 
-96 SSLGLAIG
+96 
-104 ASAKAHYSAIALG
+104 
-117 LQANASEFYSL
+117 
-128 AFGNNSTASGK
+128 
-139 NSIAFG
+139 
-145 KEAQAT
+145 
-151 ESQSIA
+151 
-157 LGFKS
+157 
-162 SSLKDGSISIG
+162 
-173 SSANASHYDSI
+173 
-184 AFGSSAQALGNRS
+184 
-197 IALGFQSSASNAG
+197 
-210 SLSIG
+210 
-215 SSSEASYENG
+215 
-225 VALGRYAKA
+225 
-234 QATYGV
+234 
-240 ALGADSV
+240 
-247 ANRASGQTGYV
+247 
-258 PSVGKI
+258 
-264 TSTSTPTWKST
+264 
-275 LGAVSVGSGTEGSEK
+275 
-290 TRQIIHVAAGSED
+290 
-303 TDAVNVAQLKA
+303 AQLKA
-314 GQTKLEL
+314 SQTKLEL

-333 ADGITYTLGLDTSKL
+333 ADGITYTLGIDASKL

-432 STTSPLGTRLTADGL
+432 STTSPLGTHLKADGL
-447 YILPNVSLTKTGL
+447 YILTNVSLTKTGL

-491 DAVNV
+491 
-496 KQLKNART
+496 
-504 KLQSSDENLV
+504 
-514 IASPSETNK
+514 
-523 GLNYSLSLKQDVNF
+523 
-537 NQVTTGNLV
+537 
-546 IGETGSLVFGTA
+546 
-558 GARLTNTGLEL
+558 
-569 GGLNGPKFTTNGISA
+569 
-584 GGQQIK
+584 
-590 NVRAGTEGTDAVNV
+590 DAVNV

-671 NATGIRMANQTIT
+671 NATGIQMANQTIT

-712 ENLVIASPS
+712 ENLVIASPY

-967 GPSMTKDNGINAG
+967 GPSMTKENGINAG
-980 NKVITNVAD
+980 GKVITNVAA

-995 AVNVSQFNSRL
+995 AVNVSQL
-1006 NQSKVTVKAK
+1006 NQSKVTVKHK

-1027 QTDNGTE
+1027 QTDDGTE
-1034 YTVSLNDSVSVNE
+1034 YTVALNDSVSVNE
-1047 VHVAQNV
+1047 VHVAQKV

-1063 GNSGPVITESGID
+1063 GNSGPIIAESGID

-1096 VAQLNTAVNNV
+1096 VAQLNSAVGNV

-1138 KSMMAISG
+1138 KSMMEISG

-1171 ASGSGNSQGH
+1171 ASGGGNSQGH

>member
-1 MKRKYTATS
+1 MHFWR
-10 LITLAFLAGGA
+10 GA

-303 TDAVNVAQLKA
+303 TDAVNMAQLKA
-314 GQTKLEL
+314 SQTKLEL
-321 ESNLLTKTESKT
+321 ESNLLTKTENKT

-407 TVTLKDSNPSPEKKT
+407 MVTLKDSNPSPEKKT

-432 STTSPLGTRLTADGL
+432 STTSPLGTHLKADGL
-447 YILPNVSLTKTGL
+447 YILTNVSLTKTGL

-480 ITDLADGSDDS
+480 ITDLGAGDADT
-491 DAVNV
+491 DAVNFM
-496 KQLKNART
+496 QLKNART
-504 KLQSSDENLV
+504 TISVPTDGNIEQPTLT
-514 IASPSETNK
+514 ETNNRF
-523 GLNYSLSLKQDVNF
+523 NYSLSLKQDVSF
-537 NQVTTGNLV
+537 NQVTTGSLV

-590 NVRAGTEGTDAVNV
+590 NVQAGTEGTDAVNV
-604 QQMEAHVKANTSK
+604 QQMEAHVKANTAK
-617 VVAGNAGI
+617 VVAGNDGI
-625 KVDATPDAENG
+625 KVDAASDSENG
-636 TTYAVSLNED
+636 TTYTVSLNEEH
-646 YTFTKLST
+646 TFTKLAT
-654 DTVKAN
+654 ETVKAN
-660 KVQIGENGPSM
+660 KVQIGDAGPSM
-671 NATGIRMANQTIT
+671 DADGVHLAGKKIT
-684 GLSDGSD
+684 NMG
-691 DSDAVN
+691 
-697 VKQLKNARTKLQSSD
+697 
-712 ENLVIASPS
+712 
-721 ETNKGLN
+721 
-728 YSLSLKQDVNFTS
+728 
-741 VTIGT
+741 
-746 SGVILTQEG
+746 
-755 LAFGTNGVRLTN
+755 
-767 TGLIL
+767 
-772 GDSNGPKFTTSGISA
+772 
-787 GGQQIKNVRAGT
+787 RA
-799 EGTDAVNVQQM
+799 EADTDAVNL
-810 EAHVKA
+810 
-816 NKSSVVSDDVRINVT
+816 
-831 PEEDSVNGGKK
+831 G
-842 YKLSLNSDISLD
+842 
-854 SVKTGNATLSSDGLQ
+854 
-869 ITGGPSVTTTGIDAG
+869 
-884 SKEITNV
+884 
-891 ARATTGTSAVNLDQM
+891 QM
-906 NEEIKKNKSSVAAGR
+906 NEEIKRNKSSVAAGR

-927 SDDVEHGG
+927 SDDVGNGG
-935 KKYTVSLN
+935 KRYTVSLN

-995 AVNVSQFNSRL
+995 AVNVSQLNSRL

-1054 HLSSEGVRV
+1054 HLSSEGVRI
-1063 GNSGPVITESGID
+1063 GNSGPIIAESGID

-1181 YGASVGMGWQW
+1181 FGASVGMGWQW

>member
-1 MKRKYTATS
+1 MHFWR
-10 LITLAFLAGGA
+10 GA

-234 QATYGV
+234 QASYGV

-303 TDAVNVAQLKA
+303 TDAVNMAQLKA
-314 GQTKLEL
+314 SQTKLEL
-321 ESNLLTKTESKT
+321 ESNLLTKTENKT

-407 TVTLKDSNPSPEKKT
+407 MVTLKDSNPSPEKKT

-432 STTSPLGTRLTADGL
+432 STTSPLGTHLKADGL
-447 YILPNVSLTKTGL
+447 YILTNVSLTKTGL

-480 ITDLADGSDDS
+480 ITDLGAGDADT
-491 DAVNV
+491 DAVNFM
-496 KQLKNART
+496 QLKNART
-504 KLQSSDENLV
+504 TISVPTDGNIEQPTLT
-514 IASPSETNK
+514 ETNN
-523 GLNYSLSLKQDVNF
+523 GFNYSLSLKQDVSF
-537 NQVTTGNLV
+537 NQVTTGSLV

-584 GGQQIK
+584 GGQQSK
-590 NVRAGTEGTDAVNV
+590 NVQAGTEGTDAVNV
-604 QQMEAHVKANTSK
+604 QQMEAHVKANTAK
-617 VVAGNAGI
+617 VVAGNDGI
-625 KVDATPDAENG
+625 KVDAASDSENG
-636 TTYAVSLNED
+636 TTYTVSLNEEH
-646 YTFTKLST
+646 TFTKLAT
-654 DTVKAN
+654 ETVKAN
-660 KVQIGENGPSM
+660 KVQIGDAGPSM
-671 NATGIRMANQTIT
+671 DADGVHLAGKKIT
-684 GLSDGSD
+684 
-691 DSDAVN
+691 N
-697 VKQLKNARTKLQSSD
+697 V
-712 ENLVIASPS
+712 
-721 ETNKGLN
+721 G
-728 YSLSLKQDVNFTS
+728 
-741 VTIGT
+741 
-746 SGVILTQEG
+746 
-755 LAFGTNGVRLTN
+755 
-767 TGLIL
+767 
-772 GDSNGPKFTTSGISA
+772 
-787 GGQQIKNVRAGT
+787 RA
-799 EGTDAVNVQQM
+799 EADTDAVNL
-810 EAHVKA
+810 
-816 NKSSVVSDDVRINVT
+816 
-831 PEEDSVNGGKK
+831 G
-842 YKLSLNSDISLD
+842 
-854 SVKTGNATLSSDGLQ
+854 
-869 ITGGPSVTTTGIDAG
+869 
-884 SKEITNV
+884 
-891 ARATTGTSAVNLDQM
+891 QM
-906 NEEIKKNKSSVAAGR
+906 NEEIKRNKSSVAAGR

-927 SDDVEHGG
+927 SDDVENGG
-935 KKYTVSLN
+935 KRYTVSLN

-995 AVNVSQFNSRL
+995 AVNVSQLNSRL

-1054 HLSSEGVRV
+1054 HLSSEGVRI
-1063 GNSGPVITESGID
+1063 GNSGPIIAESGID

>member
-1 MKRKYTATS
+1 MHFWR
-10 LITLAFLAGGA
+10 GA

-234 QATYGV
+234 QAAYGV

-303 TDAVNVAQLKA
+303 TDAVNMAQLKA
-314 GQTKLEL
+314 SQTKLEL
-321 ESNLLTKTESKT
+321 ESNLLTKTENKT

-407 TVTLKDSNPSPEKKT
+407 MVTLKDSNPSPEKKT

-432 STTSPLGTRLTADGL
+432 STTSPLGTHLKADGL
-447 YILPNVSLTKTGL
+447 YILTNVSLTKTGL

-480 ITDLADGSDDS
+480 ITDLGAGDADT
-491 DAVNV
+491 DAVNFM
-496 KQLKNART
+496 QLKNART
-504 KLQSSDENLV
+504 TISVPTDGNIEQPTLT
-514 IASPSETNK
+514 ETNN
-523 GLNYSLSLKQDVNF
+523 GFNYSLSLKQDVSF
-537 NQVTTGNLV
+537 NQVTTGSLV

-590 NVRAGTEGTDAVNV
+590 NVQAGTEGTDAVNV
-604 QQMEAHVKANTSK
+604 QQMEAHVKANTAK
-617 VVAGNAGI
+617 VVAGNDGI
-625 KVDATPDAENG
+625 KVDAASDSENG
-636 TTYAVSLNED
+636 TTYTVSLNEEH
-646 YTFTKLST
+646 TFTKLAT
-654 DTVKAN
+654 ETVKAN
-660 KVQIGENGPSM
+660 KVQIGDAGPSM
-671 NATGIRMANQTIT
+671 DADGVHLAGKKIT
-684 GLSDGSD
+684 
-691 DSDAVN
+691 N
-697 VKQLKNARTKLQSSD
+697 V
-712 ENLVIASPS
+712 
-721 ETNKGLN
+721 G
-728 YSLSLKQDVNFTS
+728 
-741 VTIGT
+741 
-746 SGVILTQEG
+746 
-755 LAFGTNGVRLTN
+755 
-767 TGLIL
+767 
-772 GDSNGPKFTTSGISA
+772 
-787 GGQQIKNVRAGT
+787 RA
-799 EGTDAVNVQQM
+799 EADTDAVNL
-810 EAHVKA
+810 
-816 NKSSVVSDDVRINVT
+816 
-831 PEEDSVNGGKK
+831 G
-842 YKLSLNSDISLD
+842 
-854 SVKTGNATLSSDGLQ
+854 
-869 ITGGPSVTTTGIDAG
+869 
-884 SKEITNV
+884 
-891 ARATTGTSAVNLDQM
+891 QM
-906 NEEIKKNKSSVAAGR
+906 NEEIKRNKSSVAAGR

-927 SDDVEHGG
+927 SDDVENGG
-935 KKYTVSLN
+935 KRYTVSLN

-995 AVNVSQFNSRL
+995 AVNVSQLNSRL

-1047 VHVAQNV
+1047 GHVAQNV
-1054 HLSSEGVRV
+1054 HLSSEGVRI
-1063 GNSGPVITESGID
+1063 GNSGPLIAESGID

>member
-1 MKRKYTATS
+1 M
-10 LITLAFLAGGA
+10 
-21 QAGTYTV
+21 
-28 VGGQVNNSGSIAIGA
+28 
-43 GSEAGDRQPTD
+43 
-54 EGQSVA
+54 
-60 IGAEADAT
+60 
-68 GSRGIAIGKK
+68 
-78 AKATFVQGIAIGE
+78 
-91 NAETT
+91 
-96 SSLGLAIG
+96 
-104 ASAKAHYSAIALG
+104 
-117 LQANASEFYSL
+117 
-128 AFGNNSTASGK
+128 
-139 NSIAFG
+139 
-145 KEAQAT
+145 
-151 ESQSIA
+151 
-157 LGFKS
+157 
-162 SSLKDGSISIG
+162 
-173 SSANASHYDSI
+173 
-184 AFGSSAQALGNRS
+184 
-197 IALGFQSSASNAG
+197 
-210 SLSIG
+210 
-215 SSSEASYENG
+215 
-225 VALGRYAKA
+225 
-234 QATYGV
+234 
-240 ALGADSV
+240 
-247 ANRASGQTGYV
+247 
-258 PSVGKI
+258 
-264 TSTSTPTWKST
+264 
-275 LGAVSVGSGTEGSEK
+275 
-290 TRQIIHVAAGSED
+290 AAGVD
-303 TDAVNVAQLKA
+303 DADAVNVAQLKA
-314 GQTKLEL
+314 SQTKLEL

-333 ADGITYTLGLDTSKL
+333 ADGITYTLGIDASKL

-378 FSGTVTASE
+378 FSGTVTTSE

-432 STTSPLGTRLTADGL
+432 STTSHLGTHLTADGL
-447 YILPNVSLTKTGL
+447 YILTNVSLTKTGL

-480 ITDLADGSDDS
+480 ITDLADGSDES

-504 KLQSSDENLV
+504 TLQSSDENLV

-604 QQMEAHVKANTSK
+604 KQLKKSKTELQLASDETNLALENPVQEDDNGKHYVLRLNRDVNFDKVTTGNLVIGETGSLVFGTAGARLTNTGLEFGGSNGPKFTTSGISAGAQQIKNVQAGTEGTDAVNVQQMEAHVRANTAK
-617 VVAGNAGI
+617 VVAGNDGI

-636 TTYAVSLNED
+636 TTYAVSLNEEH
-646 YTFTKLST
+646 TFTKLAT
-654 DTVKAN
+654 ETVKAN
-660 KVQIGENGPSM
+660 KVQIGDAGPSM
-671 NATGIRMANQTIT
+671 DADGVHMAGKKIT
-684 GLSDGSD
+684 
-691 DSDAVN
+691 N
-697 VKQLKNARTKLQSSD
+697 V
-712 ENLVIASPS
+712 
-721 ETNKGLN
+721 G
-728 YSLSLKQDVNFTS
+728 
-741 VTIGT
+741 
-746 SGVILTQEG
+746 
-755 LAFGTNGVRLTN
+755 
-767 TGLIL
+767 
-772 GDSNGPKFTTSGISA
+772 
-787 GGQQIKNVRAGT
+787 RA
-799 EGTDAVNVQQM
+799 EVDTDAVNLGQ
-810 EAHVKA
+810 VK
-816 NKSSVVSDDVRINVT
+816 
-831 PEEDSVNGGKK
+831 EEI
-842 YKLSLNSDISLD
+842 LSR
-854 SVKTGNATLSSDGLQ
+854 
-869 ITGGPSVTTTGIDAG
+869 TTTVEGGEGIHVASTTEENG
-884 SKEITNV
+884 KTN
-891 ARATTGTSAVNLDQM
+891 
-906 NEEIKKNKSSVAAGR
+906 
-921 GISVAT
+921 
-927 SDDVEHGG
+927 
-935 KKYTVSLN
+935 YTVSLN
-943 ENIEFTEVKTGDT
+943 REISFDKVTTGDT
-956 TISSNGVSIAG
+956 TISSSGVSIAG

-980 NKVITNVAD
+980 NKVITNVAA

-995 AVNVSQFNSRL
+995 AVNVSQL
-1006 NQSKVTVKAK
+1006 NQSKVTVKHK

-1027 QTDNGTE
+1027 QTDDGTE

-1063 GNSGPVITESGID
+1063 GNSGPIIAESGID

-1181 YGASVGMGWQW
+1181 FGASVGMGWQW

>member
-1 MKRKYTATS
+1 MHFWR
-10 LITLAFLAGGA
+10 GA

-314 GQTKLEL
+314 SQTKLEL

-407 TVTLKDSNPSPEKKT
+407 MVTLKDSNPSPEKKT

-432 STTSPLGTRLTADGL
+432 STTSPLGTHLKADGL
-447 YILPNVSLTKTGL
+447 YILTNVSLTKTGL

-480 ITDLADGSDDS
+480 ITDLGAGDADT
-491 DAVNV
+491 DAVNFM
-496 KQLKNART
+496 QLKNART
-504 KLQSSDENLV
+504 TISVPTDGNIEQPTLT
-514 IASPSETNK
+514 ETNN
-523 GLNYSLSLKQDVNF
+523 GFNYSLSLKQDVSF
-537 NQVTTGNLV
+537 NQVTTGSLV

-590 NVRAGTEGTDAVNV
+590 NVQAGTEGTDAVNV
-604 QQMEAHVKANTSK
+604 QQMEAHVKANTAK
-617 VVAGNAGI
+617 VVAGNDGI
-625 KVDATPDAENG
+625 KVDAASDSENG
-636 TTYAVSLNED
+636 TTYTVSLNEEH
-646 YTFTKLST
+646 TFTKIAT
-654 DTVKAN
+654 ETVKAN
-660 KVQIGENGPSM
+660 KVQIGDAGPSM
-671 NATGIRMANQTIT
+671 DADGVHLAGKKIT
-684 GLSDGSD
+684 
-691 DSDAVN
+691 N
-697 VKQLKNARTKLQSSD
+697 V
-712 ENLVIASPS
+712 
-721 ETNKGLN
+721 G
-728 YSLSLKQDVNFTS
+728 
-741 VTIGT
+741 
-746 SGVILTQEG
+746 
-755 LAFGTNGVRLTN
+755 
-767 TGLIL
+767 
-772 GDSNGPKFTTSGISA
+772 
-787 GGQQIKNVRAGT
+787 RA
-799 EGTDAVNVQQM
+799 EADTDAVNL
-810 EAHVKA
+810 
-816 NKSSVVSDDVRINVT
+816 
-831 PEEDSVNGGKK
+831 G
-842 YKLSLNSDISLD
+842 
-854 SVKTGNATLSSDGLQ
+854 
-869 ITGGPSVTTTGIDAG
+869 
-884 SKEITNV
+884 
-891 ARATTGTSAVNLDQM
+891 QM
-906 NEEIKKNKSSVAAGR
+906 NEEIKRNKSSVAAGR

-927 SDDVEHGG
+927 SDDVGNGG
-935 KKYTVSLN
+935 KRYTVSLN

-967 GPSMTKDNGINAG
+967 GPSMTKDNGINAD

-995 AVNVSQFNSRL
+995 AVNVSQLNSRL

-1054 HLSSEGVRV
+1054 HLSSEGVRI
-1063 GNSGPVITESGID
+1063 GNSGPIIAESGID

-1181 YGASVGMGWQW
+1181 FGASVGMGWQW

>member
-10 LITLAFLAGGA
+10 LITLAFL
-21 QAGTYTV
+21 
-28 VGGQVNNSGSIAIGA
+28 VGGQAAQADSFTGAGGTAIDDNSIAIGSNSKAGNSSSESKGSIAIGPETA
-43 GSEAGDRQPTD
+43 ATGENSVSIGQAAAASYEDSVAMGSEAKAS
-54 EGQSVA
+54 GQYSLALGRNSSSSASHSIALGGNSVA
-60 IGAEADAT
+60 SADSALALGGNAQAT
-68 GSRGIAIGKK
+68 GS
-78 AKATFVQGIAIGE
+78 
-91 NAETT
+91 
-96 SSLGLAIG
+96 L
-104 ASAKAHYSAIALG
+104 
-117 LQANASEFYSL
+117 SL
-128 AFGNNSTASGK
+128 AFGSFSKAIGS
-139 NSIAFG
+139 SSMAFG
-145 KEAQAT
+145 KSANAEGAN
-151 ESQSIA
+151 SIA
-157 LGFKS
+157 LGMS
-162 SSLKDGSISIG
+162 SSASSQGSISIG
-173 SSANASHYDSI
+173 SSAKAE
-184 AFGSSAQALGNRS
+184 
-197 IALGFQSSASNAG
+197 
-210 SLSIG
+210 SLY
-215 SSSEASYENG
+215 A
-225 VALGRYAKA
+225 VALGRYAEA
-234 QATYGV
+234 QVNQGV
-240 ALGADSV
+240 ALGSGAIAD
-247 ANRASGQTGYV
+247 RASGQTGYV

-264 TSTSTPTWKST
+264 TSTPTPTWKSA
-275 LGAVSVGSGTEGSEK
+275 LGAVSVGSGTGTSEK

-314 GQTKLEL
+314 SQTKLEL

-333 ADGITYTLGLDTSKL
+333 ADGITYTLGIDASKL

-378 FSGTVTASE
+378 FSGTVTASK

-432 STTSPLGTRLTADGL
+432 STTSPLGTHLTADGL

-480 ITDLADGSDDS
+480 ITDLA
-491 DAVNV
+491 
-496 KQLKNART
+496 
-504 KLQSSDENLV
+504 
-514 IASPSETNK
+514 
-523 GLNYSLSLKQDVNF
+523 
-537 NQVTTGNLV
+537 
-546 IGETGSLVFGTA
+546 
-558 GARLTNTGLEL
+558 
-569 GGLNGPKFTTNGISA
+569 
-584 GGQQIK
+584 
-590 NVRAGTEGTDAVNV
+590 
-604 QQMEAHVKANTSK
+604 
-617 VVAGNAGI
+617 
-625 KVDATPDAENG
+625 
-636 TTYAVSLNED
+636 
-646 YTFTKLST
+646 
-654 DTVKAN
+654 
-660 KVQIGENGPSM
+660 
-671 NATGIRMANQTIT
+671 
-684 GLSDGSD
+684 DGSD

-995 AVNVSQFNSRL
+995 AVNVSQLNSRL

-1054 HLSSEGVRV
+1054 HLSSEGVRI
-1063 GNSGPVITESGID
+1063 GNSGPIIAESGID

>member
-1 MKRKYTATS
+1 MH
-10 LITLAFLAGGA
+10 FWQGA

-303 TDAVNVAQLKA
+303 TDAVNMAQLKA
-314 GQTKLEL
+314 SQTKLEL
-321 ESNLLTKTESKT
+321 ESNLLTKTENKT

-432 STTSPLGTRLTADGL
+432 STTSPLGTHLKADGL
-447 YILPNVSLTKTGL
+447 YILTNVSLTKTGL

-480 ITDLADGSDDS
+480 ITDLGAGDADT
-491 DAVNV
+491 DAVNFM
-496 KQLKNART
+496 QLKNART
-504 KLQSSDENLV
+504 TISVPTDGNIEQPTLT
-514 IASPSETNK
+514 ETNN
-523 GLNYSLSLKQDVNF
+523 GFNYSLSLKQDVSF
-537 NQVTTGNLV
+537 NQVTTGSLV

-590 NVRAGTEGTDAVNV
+590 NVQAGTEGTDAVNV
-604 QQMEAHVKANTSK
+604 QQMEAHVKANTAK
-617 VVAGNAGI
+617 VVAGNDGI
-625 KVDATPDAENG
+625 KVDAASDSENG
-636 TTYAVSLNED
+636 TTYTVSLNEEH
-646 YTFTKLST
+646 TFTKLAT
-654 DTVKAN
+654 ETVKAN
-660 KVQIGENGPSM
+660 KVQIGDAGPSM
-671 NATGIRMANQTIT
+671 DADGVHLAGKKIT
-684 GLSDGSD
+684 
-691 DSDAVN
+691 N
-697 VKQLKNARTKLQSSD
+697 V
-712 ENLVIASPS
+712 
-721 ETNKGLN
+721 G
-728 YSLSLKQDVNFTS
+728 
-741 VTIGT
+741 
-746 SGVILTQEG
+746 
-755 LAFGTNGVRLTN
+755 
-767 TGLIL
+767 
-772 GDSNGPKFTTSGISA
+772 
-787 GGQQIKNVRAGT
+787 RA
-799 EGTDAVNVQQM
+799 EADTDAVNL
-810 EAHVKA
+810 
-816 NKSSVVSDDVRINVT
+816 
-831 PEEDSVNGGKK
+831 G
-842 YKLSLNSDISLD
+842 
-854 SVKTGNATLSSDGLQ
+854 
-869 ITGGPSVTTTGIDAG
+869 
-884 SKEITNV
+884 
-891 ARATTGTSAVNLDQM
+891 QM
-906 NEEIKKNKSSVAAGR
+906 NEEIKRNKSSVAAGR

-927 SDDVEHGG
+927 SDDVGNGG
-935 KKYTVSLN
+935 KRYTVSLN

-995 AVNVSQFNSRL
+995 AVNVSQLNSRL

-1054 HLSSEGVRV
+1054 HLSSEGVRI
-1063 GNSGPVITESGID
+1063 GNSGPIIAESGID

-1181 YGASVGMGWQW
+1181 FGASVGMGWQW

>member
-1 MKRKYTATS
+1 M
-10 LITLAFLAGGA
+10 
-21 QAGTYTV
+21 
-28 VGGQVNNSGSIAIGA
+28 
-43 GSEAGDRQPTD
+43 
-54 EGQSVA
+54 
-60 IGAEADAT
+60 
-68 GSRGIAIGKK
+68 
-78 AKATFVQGIAIGE
+78 
-91 NAETT
+91 NA
-96 SSLGLAIG
+96 
-104 ASAKAHYSAIALG
+104 
-117 LQANASEFYSL
+117 L
-128 AFGNNSTASGK
+128 AFGVSASAQSEGAIAFGFGAITGLSNSGE
-139 NSIAFG
+139 SIAFG
-145 KEAQAT
+145 YQAKT
-151 ESQSIA
+151 
-157 LGFKS
+157 
-162 SSLKDGSISIG
+162 
-173 SSANASHYDSI
+173 SAVKSI
-184 AFGSSAQALGNRS
+184 AFGSGAHAQERGA
-197 IALGFQSSASNAG
+197 
-210 SLSIG
+210 
-215 SSSEASYENG
+215 
-225 VALGRYAKA
+225 VALGSGSFADRPS
-234 QATYGV
+234 GV
-240 ALGADSV
+240 AGY
-247 ANRASGQTGYV
+247 NRLNQNFGNAPIWTASQ
-258 PSVGKI
+258 
-264 TSTSTPTWKST
+264 
-275 LGAVSVGSGTEGSEK
+275 GAVSIGDGIPGNSDEE
-290 TRQIIHVAAGSED
+290 TRQIIHVAAGSKD

-314 GQTKLEL
+314 SQTKLEL

-333 ADGITYTLGLDTSKL
+333 ADGITYTLGIDASKL

-407 TVTLKDSNPSPEKKT
+407 TVTLKDSNPSLEKKT

-432 STTSPLGTRLTADGL
+432 RTTSHLGTHLTADGL
-447 YILPNVSLTKTGL
+447 YILTNVSDVSLTKTGL

-480 ITDLADGSDDS
+480 ITGLADGADDG

-496 KQLKNART
+496 KQLKKSKT
-504 KLQSSDENLV
+504 ELQLASDETNLALENPV
-514 IASPSETNK
+514 QEDDNGK
-523 GLNYSLSLKQDVNF
+523 HYVLRLNRDVNF
-537 NQVTTGNLV
+537 DKVTTGNLV

-558 GARLTNTGLEL
+558 GARLTNTGLEF

-590 NVRAGTEGTDAVNV
+590 NVQAGTEGTDAVNV
-604 QQMEAHVKANTSK
+604 QQMEAHVKANTAK
-617 VVAGNAGI
+617 VVAGNDGI
-625 KVDATPDAENG
+625 KVDAASDSENG
-636 TTYAVSLNED
+636 TTYTVSLNEEH
-646 YTFTKLST
+646 TFTKLAT
-654 DTVKAN
+654 ETVKAN
-660 KVQIGENGPSM
+660 KVQIGDAGPSM
-671 NATGIRMANQTIT
+671 DADGVHLAGKKIT
-684 GLSDGSD
+684 
-691 DSDAVN
+691 N
-697 VKQLKNARTKLQSSD
+697 V
-712 ENLVIASPS
+712 
-721 ETNKGLN
+721 G
-728 YSLSLKQDVNFTS
+728 
-741 VTIGT
+741 
-746 SGVILTQEG
+746 
-755 LAFGTNGVRLTN
+755 
-767 TGLIL
+767 
-772 GDSNGPKFTTSGISA
+772 
-787 GGQQIKNVRAGT
+787 RA
-799 EGTDAVNVQQM
+799 EADTDAVNL
-810 EAHVKA
+810 
-816 NKSSVVSDDVRINVT
+816 
-831 PEEDSVNGGKK
+831 G
-842 YKLSLNSDISLD
+842 
-854 SVKTGNATLSSDGLQ
+854 
-869 ITGGPSVTTTGIDAG
+869 
-884 SKEITNV
+884 
-891 ARATTGTSAVNLDQM
+891 QM
-906 NEEIKKNKSSVAAGR
+906 NEEIKKNKSSVAGGR
-921 GISVAT
+921 GISVVP
-927 SDDVEHGG
+927 SEDREHGG
-935 KKYTVSLN
+935 TKYTVSL
-943 ENIEFTEVKTGDT
+943 EDNIEFTEVKTGDT

-995 AVNVSQFNSRL
+995 AVNVSQLNSRL
-1006 NQSKVTVKAK
+1006 NQSKVSVKAK

-1054 HLSSEGVRV
+1054 HLSSEGVRI
-1063 GNSGPVITESGID
+1063 GNSGPIIAESGID

>member
-1 MKRKYTATS
+1 MHFW
-10 LITLAFLAGGA
+10 LGA

-314 GQTKLEL
+314 SQTKLEL

-407 TVTLKDSNPSPEKKT
+407 MVTLKDSNPSPEKKT

-432 STTSPLGTRLTADGL
+432 STTSPLGTHLKADGL
-447 YILPNVSLTKTGL
+447 YILTNVSLTKTGL

-480 ITDLADGSDDS
+480 ITDLGAGDADT
-491 DAVNV
+491 DAVNFM
-496 KQLKNART
+496 QLKNART
-504 KLQSSDENLV
+504 TISVPTDGNIEQPTLT
-514 IASPSETNK
+514 ETNN
-523 GLNYSLSLKQDVNF
+523 GFNYSLSLKQDVSF

-590 NVRAGTEGTDAVNV
+590 NVQAGTEGTDAVNV
-604 QQMEAHVKANTSK
+604 QQMEAHVKANTAK
-617 VVAGNAGI
+617 VVAGNDGI
-625 KVDATPDAENG
+625 KVDAASDSENG
-636 TTYAVSLNED
+636 TTYTVSLNEEH
-646 YTFTKLST
+646 TFTKLAT
-654 DTVKAN
+654 ETVKAN
-660 KVQIGENGPSM
+660 KVQIGDAGPSM
-671 NATGIRMANQTIT
+671 DADGVHLAGKKIT
-684 GLSDGSD
+684 
-691 DSDAVN
+691 N
-697 VKQLKNARTKLQSSD
+697 V
-712 ENLVIASPS
+712 
-721 ETNKGLN
+721 G
-728 YSLSLKQDVNFTS
+728 
-741 VTIGT
+741 
-746 SGVILTQEG
+746 
-755 LAFGTNGVRLTN
+755 
-767 TGLIL
+767 
-772 GDSNGPKFTTSGISA
+772 
-787 GGQQIKNVRAGT
+787 RA
-799 EGTDAVNVQQM
+799 EADTDAVNL
-810 EAHVKA
+810 
-816 NKSSVVSDDVRINVT
+816 
-831 PEEDSVNGGKK
+831 G
-842 YKLSLNSDISLD
+842 
-854 SVKTGNATLSSDGLQ
+854 
-869 ITGGPSVTTTGIDAG
+869 
-884 SKEITNV
+884 
-891 ARATTGTSAVNLDQM
+891 QM
-906 NEEIKKNKSSVAAGR
+906 NEEIKRNKSSVAAGR

-927 SDDVEHGG
+927 SDDVENGG
-935 KKYTVSLN
+935 KRYTVSLN

-980 NKVITNVAD
+980 DKVITNVAD

-995 AVNVSQFNSRL
+995 AVNVSQLNSRL

-1047 VHVAQNV
+1047 VHVAQIV
-1054 HLSSEGVRV
+1054 HLSSEGVRI
-1063 GNSGPVITESGID
+1063 GNSGPIIAESGID

-1090 ATDAVN
+1090 STDAVN

-1181 YGASVGMGWQW
+1181 FGASVGMGWQW

>member
-1 MKRKYTATS
+1 MAFGVS
-10 LITLAFLAGGA
+10 ASAQSEGAIAFGFGAITGLS
-21 QAGTYTV
+21 
-28 VGGQVNNSGSIAIGA
+28 NSG
-43 GSEAGDRQPTD
+43 E
-54 EGQSVA
+54 
-60 IGAEADAT
+60 
-68 GSRGIAIGKK
+68 
-78 AKATFVQGIAIGE
+78 
-91 NAETT
+91 
-96 SSLGLAIG
+96 
-104 ASAKAHYSAIALG
+104 
-117 LQANASEFYSL
+117 
-128 AFGNNSTASGK
+128 
-139 NSIAFG
+139 SIAFG
-145 KEAQAT
+145 YQAKT
-151 ESQSIA
+151 
-157 LGFKS
+157 
-162 SSLKDGSISIG
+162 
-173 SSANASHYDSI
+173 SAVKSI
-184 AFGSSAQALGNRS
+184 AFGSGAHAQERGA
-197 IALGFQSSASNAG
+197 
-210 SLSIG
+210 
-215 SSSEASYENG
+215 
-225 VALGRYAKA
+225 VALGSGSFADRPS
-234 QATYGV
+234 GV
-240 ALGADSV
+240 AGY
-247 ANRASGQTGYV
+247 NRLNQNFGNAPIWTASQ
-258 PSVGKI
+258 
-264 TSTSTPTWKST
+264 
-275 LGAVSVGSGTEGSEK
+275 GAVSIGDGIPGNSDEE
-290 TRQIIHVAAGSED
+290 TRQIIHVAAGSKD

-314 GQTKLEL
+314 SQTKLEL

-333 ADGITYTLGLDTSKL
+333 ADGITYTLGIDASKL

-407 TVTLKDSNPSPEKKT
+407 TVTLKDSNPSLEKKT

-432 STTSPLGTRLTADGL
+432 STTSPLGTHLTADGL

-636 TTYAVSLNED
+636 TTYTVSLNEEH
-646 YTFTKLST
+646 TFTKLAT
-654 DTVKAN
+654 ETVKAN
-660 KVQIGENGPSM
+660 KVQIGDAGPSM
-671 NATGIRMANQTIT
+671 SAEGIRMAAQKIT
-684 GLSDGSD
+684 GLADGAD
-691 DSDAVN
+691 DGDAVN
-697 VKQLKNARTKLQSSD
+697 VKQLKKSKTELQLASD
-712 ENLVIASPS
+712 ETNLALENPVQEDDNGKHYVLRLNRDVNFDKVTTGNLVIG
-721 ETNKGLN
+721 ETG
-728 YSLSLKQDVNFTS
+728 SLV
-741 VTIGT
+741 
-746 SGVILTQEG
+746 
-755 LAFGTNGVRLTN
+755 FGTAGARLTN
-767 TGLIL
+767 TGLEFGGL
-772 GDSNGPKFTTSGISA
+772 NGPKFTTNGISA

-995 AVNVSQFNSRL
+995 AVNVSQLNSRL

-1054 HLSSEGVRV
+1054 HLSSEGVRI
-1063 GNSGPVITESGID
+1063 GNSGPIIAESGID

>member
-1 MKRKYTATS
+1 M
-10 LITLAFLAGGA
+10 
-21 QAGTYTV
+21 
-28 VGGQVNNSGSIAIGA
+28 
-43 GSEAGDRQPTD
+43 
-54 EGQSVA
+54 
-60 IGAEADAT
+60 
-68 GSRGIAIGKK
+68 
-78 AKATFVQGIAIGE
+78 
-91 NAETT
+91 NA
-96 SSLGLAIG
+96 
-104 ASAKAHYSAIALG
+104 
-117 LQANASEFYSL
+117 L
-128 AFGNNSTASGK
+128 AFGVSASAQSEGAIAFGFGAITGLSNSGE
-139 NSIAFG
+139 SIAFG
-145 KEAQAT
+145 YQAKT
-151 ESQSIA
+151 
-157 LGFKS
+157 
-162 SSLKDGSISIG
+162 
-173 SSANASHYDSI
+173 SAVKSI
-184 AFGSSAQALGNRS
+184 AFGSGAHAQERGA
-197 IALGFQSSASNAG
+197 
-210 SLSIG
+210 
-215 SSSEASYENG
+215 
-225 VALGRYAKA
+225 VALGSGSFADRPS
-234 QATYGV
+234 GV
-240 ALGADSV
+240 AGY
-247 ANRASGQTGYV
+247 NRLNQNFGNAPIWTASQ
-258 PSVGKI
+258 
-264 TSTSTPTWKST
+264 
-275 LGAVSVGSGTEGSEK
+275 GAVSIGDGIPGNSDEE
-290 TRQIIHVAAGSED
+290 TRQIIHVAAGSKD

-314 GQTKLEL
+314 SQTKLEL

-333 ADGITYTLGLDTSKL
+333 ADGITYTLGIDASKL

-407 TVTLKDSNPSPEKKT
+407 TVTLKDSNPSLEKKT

-432 STTSPLGTRLTADGL
+432 RTTSHLGTHLTADGL
-447 YILPNVSLTKTGL
+447 YILTNVSDVSLTKTGL

-480 ITDLADGSDDS
+480 ITGLADGADDG

-496 KQLKNART
+496 KQLKKSKT
-504 KLQSSDENLV
+504 ELQLASDETNLALENPV
-514 IASPSETNK
+514 QEDDNGK
-523 GLNYSLSLKQDVNF
+523 HYVLRLNRDVNF
-537 NQVTTGNLV
+537 DKVTTGNLV

-636 TTYAVSLNED
+636 TTYTVSLNEEH
-646 YTFTKLST
+646 TFTKLAT
-654 DTVKAN
+654 ETVKAN
-660 KVQIGENGPSM
+660 KVQIGDAGPSM
-671 NATGIRMANQTIT
+671 DADGVHLAGKKIT
-684 GLSDGSD
+684 
-691 DSDAVN
+691 N
-697 VKQLKNARTKLQSSD
+697 V
-712 ENLVIASPS
+712 
-721 ETNKGLN
+721 G
-728 YSLSLKQDVNFTS
+728 
-741 VTIGT
+741 
-746 SGVILTQEG
+746 
-755 LAFGTNGVRLTN
+755 
-767 TGLIL
+767 
-772 GDSNGPKFTTSGISA
+772 
-787 GGQQIKNVRAGT
+787 RA
-799 EGTDAVNVQQM
+799 EADTDAVNL
-810 EAHVKA
+810 
-816 NKSSVVSDDVRINVT
+816 
-831 PEEDSVNGGKK
+831 G
-842 YKLSLNSDISLD
+842 
-854 SVKTGNATLSSDGLQ
+854 
-869 ITGGPSVTTTGIDAG
+869 
-884 SKEITNV
+884 
-891 ARATTGTSAVNLDQM
+891 QM
-906 NEEIKKNKSSVAAGR
+906 NEEIKRNKSSVAAGR

-927 SDDVEHGG
+927 SDDVGNGG
-935 KKYTVSLN
+935 KRYTVSLN

-995 AVNVSQFNSRL
+995 AVNVSQLNSRL

-1054 HLSSEGVRV
+1054 HLSSEGVRI
-1063 GNSGPVITESGID
+1063 GNSGPIIAESGID

-1181 YGASVGMGWQW
+1181 FGASVGMGWQW

>member
-1 MKRKYTATS
+1 M
-10 LITLAFLAGGA
+10 
-21 QAGTYTV
+21 
-28 VGGQVNNSGSIAIGA
+28 
-43 GSEAGDRQPTD
+43 
-54 EGQSVA
+54 
-60 IGAEADAT
+60 
-68 GSRGIAIGKK
+68 
-78 AKATFVQGIAIGE
+78 
-91 NAETT
+91 NA
-96 SSLGLAIG
+96 
-104 ASAKAHYSAIALG
+104 
-117 LQANASEFYSL
+117 L
-128 AFGNNSTASGK
+128 AFGVSASAQSEGAIAFGFGAITGLSNSGE
-139 NSIAFG
+139 SIAFG
-145 KEAQAT
+145 YQAKT
-151 ESQSIA
+151 
-157 LGFKS
+157 
-162 SSLKDGSISIG
+162 
-173 SSANASHYDSI
+173 SAVKSI
-184 AFGSSAQALGNRS
+184 AFGSGAHAQERGA
-197 IALGFQSSASNAG
+197 
-210 SLSIG
+210 
-215 SSSEASYENG
+215 
-225 VALGRYAKA
+225 VALGSGSFADRPS
-234 QATYGV
+234 GV
-240 ALGADSV
+240 AGY
-247 ANRASGQTGYV
+247 NRLNQNFGNAPIWTASQ
-258 PSVGKI
+258 
-264 TSTSTPTWKST
+264 
-275 LGAVSVGSGTEGSEK
+275 GAVSIGDGIPGNSDEE
-290 TRQIIHVAAGSED
+290 TRQIIHVAAGSKD

-314 GQTKLEL
+314 SQTKLEL

-333 ADGITYTLGLDTSKL
+333 ADGITYTLGIDASKL

-407 TVTLKDSNPSPEKKT
+407 TVTLKDSNPSLEKKT

-432 STTSPLGTRLTADGL
+432 RTTLHLGTHLTADGL
-447 YILPNVSLTKTGL
+447 YILTNVSDVSLTKTGL

-480 ITDLADGSDDS
+480 ITGLADGADDG

-496 KQLKNART
+496 KQLKKSKT
-504 KLQSSDENLV
+504 ELQLASDETNLALENPV
-514 IASPSETNK
+514 QEDDNGK
-523 GLNYSLSLKQDVNF
+523 HYVLRLNRDVNF
-537 NQVTTGNLV
+537 DKVTTGNLV

-636 TTYAVSLNED
+636 TTYTVSLNEEH
-646 YTFTKLST
+646 TFTKLAT
-654 DTVKAN
+654 ETVKAN
-660 KVQIGENGPSM
+660 KVQIGDAGPSM
-671 NATGIRMANQTIT
+671 DADGVHLAGKKIT
-684 GLSDGSD
+684 
-691 DSDAVN
+691 N
-697 VKQLKNARTKLQSSD
+697 V
-712 ENLVIASPS
+712 
-721 ETNKGLN
+721 G
-728 YSLSLKQDVNFTS
+728 
-741 VTIGT
+741 
-746 SGVILTQEG
+746 
-755 LAFGTNGVRLTN
+755 
-767 TGLIL
+767 
-772 GDSNGPKFTTSGISA
+772 
-787 GGQQIKNVRAGT
+787 RA
-799 EGTDAVNVQQM
+799 EADTDAVNL
-810 EAHVKA
+810 
-816 NKSSVVSDDVRINVT
+816 
-831 PEEDSVNGGKK
+831 G
-842 YKLSLNSDISLD
+842 
-854 SVKTGNATLSSDGLQ
+854 
-869 ITGGPSVTTTGIDAG
+869 
-884 SKEITNV
+884 
-891 ARATTGTSAVNLDQM
+891 QM
-906 NEEIKKNKSSVAAGR
+906 NEEIKKNKSSVAGGR
-921 GISVAT
+921 GISVVP
-927 SDDVEHGG
+927 SEDREHGG
-935 KKYTVSLN
+935 TKYTVSL
-943 ENIEFTEVKTGDT
+943 EDNIEFTEVKTGDT

-995 AVNVSQFNSRL
+995 AVNVSQLNSRL
-1006 NQSKVTVKAK
+1006 NQSKVTVKDK

-1054 HLSSEGVRV
+1054 HLSSEGVRI
-1063 GNSGPVITESGID
+1063 GNSGPIIAESGID

>member
-1 MKRKYTATS
+1 M
-10 LITLAFLAGGA
+10 
-21 QAGTYTV
+21 
-28 VGGQVNNSGSIAIGA
+28 
-43 GSEAGDRQPTD
+43 
-54 EGQSVA
+54 
-60 IGAEADAT
+60 
-68 GSRGIAIGKK
+68 
-78 AKATFVQGIAIGE
+78 
-91 NAETT
+91 NA
-96 SSLGLAIG
+96 
-104 ASAKAHYSAIALG
+104 
-117 LQANASEFYSL
+117 L
-128 AFGNNSTASGK
+128 AFGVSASAQSEGAIAFGFGAITGLSNSGE
-139 NSIAFG
+139 SIAFG
-145 KEAQAT
+145 YQAKT
-151 ESQSIA
+151 
-157 LGFKS
+157 
-162 SSLKDGSISIG
+162 
-173 SSANASHYDSI
+173 SAVKSI
-184 AFGSSAQALGNRS
+184 AFGSGAHAQERGA
-197 IALGFQSSASNAG
+197 
-210 SLSIG
+210 
-215 SSSEASYENG
+215 
-225 VALGRYAKA
+225 VALGSGSFADRPS
-234 QATYGV
+234 GV
-240 ALGADSV
+240 AGY
-247 ANRASGQTGYV
+247 NRLNQNFGNAPIWTASQ
-258 PSVGKI
+258 
-264 TSTSTPTWKST
+264 
-275 LGAVSVGSGTEGSEK
+275 GAVSIGDGIPGNSDEE
-290 TRQIIHVAAGSED
+290 TRQIIHVAAGSKD

-314 GQTKLEL
+314 SQTKLEL

-333 ADGITYTLGLDTSKL
+333 ADGITYTLGIDASKL

-407 TVTLKDSNPSPEKKT
+407 TVTLKDSNPSLEKKT
-422 VLSTEGISVS
+422 VLSTEGIFVS
-432 STTSPLGTRLTADGL
+432 RTTSHLGTHLTADGL
-447 YILPNVSLTKTGL
+447 YILTNVSDVSLTKTGL

-480 ITDLADGSDDS
+480 ITGLADGADDG

-496 KQLKNART
+496 KQLKKSKT
-504 KLQSSDENLV
+504 ELQLASDETNLALENPV
-514 IASPSETNK
+514 QEDDNGK
-523 GLNYSLSLKQDVNF
+523 HYVLRLNRDVNF
-537 NQVTTGNLV
+537 DKVTTGNLV

-636 TTYAVSLNED
+636 TTYTVSLNEEH
-646 YTFTKLST
+646 TFTKLAT
-654 DTVKAN
+654 ETVKAN
-660 KVQIGENGPSM
+660 KVQIGDAGPSM
-671 NATGIRMANQTIT
+671 DADGVHLAGKKIT
-684 GLSDGSD
+684 
-691 DSDAVN
+691 N
-697 VKQLKNARTKLQSSD
+697 V
-712 ENLVIASPS
+712 
-721 ETNKGLN
+721 G
-728 YSLSLKQDVNFTS
+728 
-741 VTIGT
+741 
-746 SGVILTQEG
+746 
-755 LAFGTNGVRLTN
+755 
-767 TGLIL
+767 
-772 GDSNGPKFTTSGISA
+772 
-787 GGQQIKNVRAGT
+787 RA
-799 EGTDAVNVQQM
+799 EADTDAVNL
-810 EAHVKA
+810 
-816 NKSSVVSDDVRINVT
+816 
-831 PEEDSVNGGKK
+831 G
-842 YKLSLNSDISLD
+842 
-854 SVKTGNATLSSDGLQ
+854 
-869 ITGGPSVTTTGIDAG
+869 
-884 SKEITNV
+884 
-891 ARATTGTSAVNLDQM
+891 QM
-906 NEEIKKNKSSVAAGR
+906 NEEIKKNKSSVAGGR
-921 GISVAT
+921 GISVVP
-927 SDDVEHGG
+927 SEDREHGG
-935 KKYTVSLN
+935 TKYTVSL
-943 ENIEFTEVKTGDT
+943 EDNIEFTEVKTGDT
-956 TISSNGVSIAG
+956 TISSNGVSISG
-967 GPSMTKDNGINAG
+967 GPSMTKENGINAG
-980 NKVITNVAD
+980 GKVITNVAA
-989 GVNATD
+989 GVNDTD
-995 AVNVSQFNSRL
+995 AVNVSQLNSRL

-1027 QTDNGTE
+1027 ATDNGTE
-1034 YTVSLNDSVSVNE
+1034 YTVALNDSVSVNE
-1047 VHVAQNV
+1047 VHVAQKV

-1063 GNSGPVITESGID
+1063 GNSGPIIAESGID

>member
-1 MKRKYTATS
+1 MKQKRNFTA
-10 LITLAFLAGGA
+10 IAFATLMLLAGGGGGA

-28 VGGQVNNSGSIAIGA
+28 VGGEVTNDKSIAIGSNSKA
-43 GSEAGDRQPTD
+43 GNTD
-54 EGQSVA
+54 ARASVA
-60 IGAEADAT
+60 IGDSADAT
-68 GSRGIAIGKK
+68 GSGGVAIGKD
-78 AKATFVQGIAIGE
+78 AKARQSQGIAIGDG
-91 NAETT
+91 ADALQT
-96 SSLGLAIG
+96 SGIAIG
-104 ASAKAHYSAIALG
+104 VSSKAHM
-117 LQANASEFYSL
+117 NAL
-128 AFGNNSTASGK
+128 AFGVSASAQSEGAIAFGFGAITGLSNSGE
-139 NSIAFG
+139 SIAFG
-145 KEAQAT
+145 YQAKT
-151 ESQSIA
+151 
-157 LGFKS
+157 
-162 SSLKDGSISIG
+162 
-173 SSANASHYDSI
+173 SAVKSI
-184 AFGSSAQALGNRS
+184 AFGSGAHAQERGA
-197 IALGFQSSASNAG
+197 
-210 SLSIG
+210 
-215 SSSEASYENG
+215 
-225 VALGRYAKA
+225 VALGSGSFADRPS
-234 QATYGV
+234 GV
-240 ALGADSV
+240 AGY
-247 ANRASGQTGYV
+247 NRLNQNFGNAPIWTASQ
-258 PSVGKI
+258 
-264 TSTSTPTWKST
+264 
-275 LGAVSVGSGTEGSEK
+275 GAVSIGDGIPGNSDEE
-290 TRQIIHVAAGSED
+290 TRQIIHVAAGSKD

-314 GQTKLEL
+314 SQTKLEL

-333 ADGITYTLGLDTSKL
+333 ADGITYTLGIDASKL

-407 TVTLKDSNPSPEKKT
+407 TVTLKDSNPSLEKKT

-432 STTSPLGTRLTADGL
+432 RTTSHLGTHLTADGL
-447 YILPNVSLTKTGL
+447 YILTNVSDVSLTKTGL

-480 ITDLADGSDDS
+480 ITGLADGADDG

-496 KQLKNART
+496 KQLKKSKT
-504 KLQSSDENLV
+504 ELQLASDETNLALENPV
-514 IASPSETNK
+514 QEDDNGK
-523 GLNYSLSLKQDVNF
+523 HYVLRLNRDVNF
-537 NQVTTGNLV
+537 DKVTTGNLV

-558 GARLTNTGLEL
+558 GARLTNTGLEF

-590 NVRAGTEGTDAVNV
+590 NV
-604 QQMEAHVKANTSK
+604 Q
-617 VVAGNAGI
+617 
-625 KVDATPDAENG
+625 
-636 TTYAVSLNED
+636 
-646 YTFTKLST
+646 
-654 DTVKAN
+654 
-660 KVQIGENGPSM
+660 
-671 NATGIRMANQTIT
+671 
-684 GLSDGSD
+684 
-691 DSDAVN
+691 
-697 VKQLKNARTKLQSSD
+697 
-712 ENLVIASPS
+712 
-721 ETNKGLN
+721 
-728 YSLSLKQDVNFTS
+728 
-741 VTIGT
+741 
-746 SGVILTQEG
+746 
-755 LAFGTNGVRLTN
+755 
-767 TGLIL
+767 
-772 GDSNGPKFTTSGISA
+772 
-787 GGQQIKNVRAGT
+787 AGT

-816 NKSSVVSDDVRINVT
+816 NKSSVVSDDVRISVT

-921 GISVAT
+921 GISVAI

-995 AVNVSQFNSRL
+995 AVNVSQLNSRL

-1063 GNSGPVITESGID
+1063 GNSGPVIAESGID

>member
-1 MKRKYTATS
+1 M
-10 LITLAFLAGGA
+10 
-21 QAGTYTV
+21 
-28 VGGQVNNSGSIAIGA
+28 
-43 GSEAGDRQPTD
+43 
-54 EGQSVA
+54 
-60 IGAEADAT
+60 
-68 GSRGIAIGKK
+68 
-78 AKATFVQGIAIGE
+78 
-91 NAETT
+91 
-96 SSLGLAIG
+96 
-104 ASAKAHYSAIALG
+104 
-117 LQANASEFYSL
+117 
-128 AFGNNSTASGK
+128 
-139 NSIAFG
+139 
-145 KEAQAT
+145 
-151 ESQSIA
+151 
-157 LGFKS
+157 
-162 SSLKDGSISIG
+162 KDGSISIG

-314 GQTKLEL
+314 SQTKLEL

-407 TVTLKDSNPSPEKKT
+407 MVTLKDSNPSPEKKT

-432 STTSPLGTRLTADGL
+432 STTSPLGTHLKADGL
-447 YILPNVSLTKTGL
+447 YILTNVSLTKTGL

-480 ITDLADGSDDS
+480 ITDLGAGDADT
-491 DAVNV
+491 DAVNFM
-496 KQLKNART
+496 QLKNART
-504 KLQSSDENLV
+504 TISVPTDGNIEQPTLT
-514 IASPSETNK
+514 ETNN
-523 GLNYSLSLKQDVNF
+523 GFNYSLSLKQDVSF
-537 NQVTTGNLV
+537 NQVTTGSLV

-590 NVRAGTEGTDAVNV
+590 NVQAGTEGTDAVNV
-604 QQMEAHVKANTSK
+604 QQMEAHVKANTAK
-617 VVAGNAGI
+617 VVAGNDGI
-625 KVDATPDAENG
+625 KVDAASDSENG
-636 TTYAVSLNED
+636 TTYTVSLNEEH
-646 YTFTKLST
+646 TFTKLAT
-654 DTVKAN
+654 ETVKAN
-660 KVQIGENGPSM
+660 KVQIGDAGPSM
-671 NATGIRMANQTIT
+671 DADGVHLAGKKIT
-684 GLSDGSD
+684 
-691 DSDAVN
+691 N
-697 VKQLKNARTKLQSSD
+697 V
-712 ENLVIASPS
+712 
-721 ETNKGLN
+721 G
-728 YSLSLKQDVNFTS
+728 
-741 VTIGT
+741 
-746 SGVILTQEG
+746 
-755 LAFGTNGVRLTN
+755 
-767 TGLIL
+767 
-772 GDSNGPKFTTSGISA
+772 
-787 GGQQIKNVRAGT
+787 RA
-799 EGTDAVNVQQM
+799 EADTDAVNL
-810 EAHVKA
+810 
-816 NKSSVVSDDVRINVT
+816 
-831 PEEDSVNGGKK
+831 G
-842 YKLSLNSDISLD
+842 
-854 SVKTGNATLSSDGLQ
+854 
-869 ITGGPSVTTTGIDAG
+869 
-884 SKEITNV
+884 
-891 ARATTGTSAVNLDQM
+891 QM
-906 NEEIKKNKSSVAAGR
+906 NEEIKRNKSSVAAGR

-927 SDDVEHGG
+927 SDDVGNGG
-935 KKYTVSLN
+935 KRYTVSLN

-995 AVNVSQFNSRL
+995 AVNVSQLNSRL
-1006 NQSKVTVKAK
+1006 NQSKVSVKAK

-1054 HLSSEGVRV
+1054 QLSSEGVRV
-1063 GNSGPVITESGID
+1063 GNSGPVIAESGID

>member
-1 MKRKYTATS
+1 M
-10 LITLAFLAGGA
+10 
-21 QAGTYTV
+21 
-28 VGGQVNNSGSIAIGA
+28 
-43 GSEAGDRQPTD
+43 
-54 EGQSVA
+54 
-60 IGAEADAT
+60 ADAT
-68 GSRGIAIGKK
+68 GSGGVAIGKD
-78 AKATFVQGIAIGE
+78 AKARQSQGIAIGDG
-91 NAETT
+91 ADALQT
-96 SSLGLAIG
+96 SGIAIG
-104 ASAKAHYSAIALG
+104 VSSKAHM
-117 LQANASEFYSL
+117 NAL
-128 AFGNNSTASGK
+128 AFGVSASAQSEGAIAFGFGAITGLSNSGE
-139 NSIAFG
+139 SIAFG
-145 KEAQAT
+145 YQAKT
-151 ESQSIA
+151 
-157 LGFKS
+157 
-162 SSLKDGSISIG
+162 
-173 SSANASHYDSI
+173 SAVKSI
-184 AFGSSAQALGNRS
+184 AFGSGAHAQERGA
-197 IALGFQSSASNAG
+197 
-210 SLSIG
+210 
-215 SSSEASYENG
+215 
-225 VALGRYAKA
+225 VALGSGSFADRPS
-234 QATYGV
+234 GV
-240 ALGADSV
+240 AGY
-247 ANRASGQTGYV
+247 NRLNQNFGNAPIWTASQ
-258 PSVGKI
+258 
-264 TSTSTPTWKST
+264 
-275 LGAVSVGSGTEGSEK
+275 GAVSIGDGIPGNSDEE
-290 TRQIIHVAAGSED
+290 TRQIIHVAAGSKD

-314 GQTKLEL
+314 SQTKLEL

-333 ADGITYTLGLDTSKL
+333 ADGITYTLGIDASKL

-407 TVTLKDSNPSPEKKT
+407 TVTLKDSNPSLEKKT

-432 STTSPLGTRLTADGL
+432 RTTSHLGTHLTADGL
-447 YILPNVSLTKTGL
+447 YILSNVGDVSLTKTGL

-480 ITDLADGSDDS
+480 ITGLADGADDG

-496 KQLKNART
+496 KQLKKSKT
-504 KLQSSDENLV
+504 ELQLASDETNLALENPV
-514 IASPSETNK
+514 QEDDNGK
-523 GLNYSLSLKQDVNF
+523 HYVLRLNRDVNF
-537 NQVTTGNLV
+537 DKVTTGNLV

-636 TTYAVSLNED
+636 TTYTVSLNEEH
-646 YTFTKLST
+646 TFTKLAT
-654 DTVKAN
+654 ETVKAN
-660 KVQIGENGPSM
+660 KVQIGDAGPSM
-671 NATGIRMANQTIT
+671 DADGVHLAGKKIT
-684 GLSDGSD
+684 
-691 DSDAVN
+691 N
-697 VKQLKNARTKLQSSD
+697 V
-712 ENLVIASPS
+712 
-721 ETNKGLN
+721 G
-728 YSLSLKQDVNFTS
+728 
-741 VTIGT
+741 
-746 SGVILTQEG
+746 
-755 LAFGTNGVRLTN
+755 
-767 TGLIL
+767 
-772 GDSNGPKFTTSGISA
+772 
-787 GGQQIKNVRAGT
+787 RA
-799 EGTDAVNVQQM
+799 EADTDAVNL
-810 EAHVKA
+810 
-816 NKSSVVSDDVRINVT
+816 
-831 PEEDSVNGGKK
+831 G
-842 YKLSLNSDISLD
+842 
-854 SVKTGNATLSSDGLQ
+854 
-869 ITGGPSVTTTGIDAG
+869 
-884 SKEITNV
+884 
-891 ARATTGTSAVNLDQM
+891 QM
-906 NEEIKKNKSSVAAGR
+906 NEEIKKNKSSVAGGR
-921 GISVAT
+921 GISVVP
-927 SDDVEHGG
+927 SEDREHGG
-935 KKYTVSLN
+935 TKYTVSL
-943 ENIEFTEVKTGDT
+943 EDNIEFTEVKTGDT

-967 GPSMTKDNGINAG
+967 GPSMTKENGINAG
-980 NKVITNVAD
+980 GKVITNVAA
-989 GVNATD
+989 GVNDTD
-995 AVNVSQFNSRL
+995 AVNVSQLNSRL

-1054 HLSSEGVRV
+1054 HLSSEGVRI
-1063 GNSGPVITESGID
+1063 GNSGPIIAESGID

>member
-1 MKRKYTATS
+1 M
-10 LITLAFLAGGA
+10 
-21 QAGTYTV
+21 
-28 VGGQVNNSGSIAIGA
+28 
-43 GSEAGDRQPTD
+43 
-54 EGQSVA
+54 
-60 IGAEADAT
+60 
-68 GSRGIAIGKK
+68 
-78 AKATFVQGIAIGE
+78 
-91 NAETT
+91 NA
-96 SSLGLAIG
+96 
-104 ASAKAHYSAIALG
+104 
-117 LQANASEFYSL
+117 L
-128 AFGNNSTASGK
+128 AFGVSASAQSEGAIAFGFGAITGLSNSGE
-139 NSIAFG
+139 SIAFG
-145 KEAQAT
+145 YQAKT
-151 ESQSIA
+151 
-157 LGFKS
+157 
-162 SSLKDGSISIG
+162 
-173 SSANASHYDSI
+173 SAVKSI
-184 AFGSSAQALGNRS
+184 AFGSGAHAQERGA
-197 IALGFQSSASNAG
+197 
-210 SLSIG
+210 
-215 SSSEASYENG
+215 
-225 VALGRYAKA
+225 VALGSGSFADRPS
-234 QATYGV
+234 GV
-240 ALGADSV
+240 AGY
-247 ANRASGQTGYV
+247 NRLNQNFGNAPIWTASQ
-258 PSVGKI
+258 
-264 TSTSTPTWKST
+264 
-275 LGAVSVGSGTEGSEK
+275 GAVSIGDGIPGNSDEE
-290 TRQIIHVAAGSED
+290 TRQIIHVAAGSKD

-314 GQTKLEL
+314 SQTKLEL
-321 ESNLLTKTESKT
+321 ESNLLTKTESKA
-333 ADGITYTLGLDTSKL
+333 ADGITYTLGIDASKL

-407 TVTLKDSNPSPEKKT
+407 TVTLKDSNPSLEKKT

-432 STTSPLGTRLTADGL
+432 RTTSHLGTHLTADGL
-447 YILPNVSLTKTGL
+447 YILTNVSDVSLTKTGL

-480 ITDLADGSDDS
+480 ITGLADGADDG

-496 KQLKNART
+496 KQLKKSKT
-504 KLQSSDENLV
+504 ELQLASDETNLALENPV
-514 IASPSETNK
+514 QEDDNGK
-523 GLNYSLSLKQDVNF
+523 HYVLRLNRDVNF
-537 NQVTTGNLV
+537 DKVTTGNLV

-636 TTYAVSLNED
+636 TTYTVSLNEEH
-646 YTFTKLST
+646 TFTKLET
-654 DTVKAN
+654 ETVKAN
-660 KVQIGENGPSM
+660 KVQIGDAGPSM
-671 NATGIRMANQTIT
+671 DADGVHLAGKKIT
-684 GLSDGSD
+684 
-691 DSDAVN
+691 N
-697 VKQLKNARTKLQSSD
+697 V
-712 ENLVIASPS
+712 
-721 ETNKGLN
+721 G
-728 YSLSLKQDVNFTS
+728 
-741 VTIGT
+741 
-746 SGVILTQEG
+746 
-755 LAFGTNGVRLTN
+755 
-767 TGLIL
+767 
-772 GDSNGPKFTTSGISA
+772 
-787 GGQQIKNVRAGT
+787 RA
-799 EGTDAVNVQQM
+799 EADTDAVNL
-810 EAHVKA
+810 
-816 NKSSVVSDDVRINVT
+816 
-831 PEEDSVNGGKK
+831 G
-842 YKLSLNSDISLD
+842 
-854 SVKTGNATLSSDGLQ
+854 
-869 ITGGPSVTTTGIDAG
+869 
-884 SKEITNV
+884 
-891 ARATTGTSAVNLDQM
+891 QM
-906 NEEIKKNKSSVAAGR
+906 NEEIKRNKSSVAAGR

-927 SDDVEHGG
+927 SDDVENGG
-935 KKYTVSLN
+935 KRYTVSLN

-995 AVNVSQFNSRL
+995 AVNVSQLNSRL

-1054 HLSSEGVRV
+1054 HLSSEGVRI
-1063 GNSGPVITESGID
+1063 GNSGPIIAESGID

>member
-1 MKRKYTATS
+1 MHFWR
-10 LITLAFLAGGA
+10 GA

-314 GQTKLEL
+314 SQTKLEL

-407 TVTLKDSNPSPEKKT
+407 MVTLKDSNLSPEKKT

-432 STTSPLGTRLTADGL
+432 STTSPLGTHLKADGL
-447 YILPNVSLTKTGL
+447 YILTNVSLTKTGL

-480 ITDLADGSDDS
+480 ITDLGAGDADT
-491 DAVNV
+491 DAVNFM
-496 KQLKNART
+496 QLKNART
-504 KLQSSDENLV
+504 TISVPTDGNIEQPTLT
-514 IASPSETNK
+514 ETNN
-523 GLNYSLSLKQDVNF
+523 GFNYSLSLKQDVSF
-537 NQVTTGNLV
+537 NQVTTGSLV

-590 NVRAGTEGTDAVNV
+590 NVQAGTEGTDAVNV
-604 QQMEAHVKANTSK
+604 QQMEAHVKANTAK
-617 VVAGNAGI
+617 VVAGNDGI
-625 KVDATPDAENG
+625 KVDAASDSENG
-636 TTYAVSLNED
+636 TTYTVSLNEEH
-646 YTFTKLST
+646 TFTKLAT
-654 DTVKAN
+654 ETVKAN
-660 KVQIGENGPSM
+660 KVQIGDAGPSM
-671 NATGIRMANQTIT
+671 DADGVHLAGKKIT
-684 GLSDGSD
+684 
-691 DSDAVN
+691 N
-697 VKQLKNARTKLQSSD
+697 V
-712 ENLVIASPS
+712 
-721 ETNKGLN
+721 G
-728 YSLSLKQDVNFTS
+728 
-741 VTIGT
+741 
-746 SGVILTQEG
+746 
-755 LAFGTNGVRLTN
+755 
-767 TGLIL
+767 
-772 GDSNGPKFTTSGISA
+772 
-787 GGQQIKNVRAGT
+787 RA
-799 EGTDAVNVQQM
+799 EADTDAVNL
-810 EAHVKA
+810 
-816 NKSSVVSDDVRINVT
+816 
-831 PEEDSVNGGKK
+831 G
-842 YKLSLNSDISLD
+842 
-854 SVKTGNATLSSDGLQ
+854 
-869 ITGGPSVTTTGIDAG
+869 
-884 SKEITNV
+884 
-891 ARATTGTSAVNLDQM
+891 QM
-906 NEEIKKNKSSVAAGR
+906 NEEIKRNKSSVAAGR

-927 SDDVEHGG
+927 SDDVGNGG
-935 KKYTVSLN
+935 KRYTVSLN

-967 GPSMTKDNGINAG
+967 SPSMTKDNGINAG

-995 AVNVSQFNSRL
+995 AVNVSQLNSRL

-1054 HLSSEGVRV
+1054 HLSSEGVRI
-1063 GNSGPVITESGID
+1063 GNSGPIIAESGID

-1181 YGASVGMGWQW
+1181 FGASVGMGWQW